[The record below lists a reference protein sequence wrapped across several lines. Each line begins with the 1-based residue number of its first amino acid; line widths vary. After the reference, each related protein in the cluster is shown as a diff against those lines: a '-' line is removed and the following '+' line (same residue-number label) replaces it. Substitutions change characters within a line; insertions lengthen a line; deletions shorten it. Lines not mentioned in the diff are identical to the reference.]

1 MKYGKRMIAILLAA
15 VLTVGTLPQAAL
27 AEEPTETTAVCTEP
41 VETVQIP
48 ETTAETAAPETT
60 GSTEESVPETRPETA
75 PAATEE
81 SVPEPTGETAAET
94 MGETVP
100 ETTGETV
107 PETTAE
113 TEPEALLY
121 GLAGLPEDY
130 VLSEEELADKADM
143 ISHQVA
149 QQTAALTEGE
159 QYEKNTIL
167 VWAETEEIAQVYAEA
182 FSAELLSWQDGLAAL
197 KLNGVS
203 VVEALIAA
211 QESDRLPAAYPNH
224 IAVLPPDEAEGT
236 EDSGIALFS
245 DDIPQTQTW
254 RSWLDNT
261 ADPDTLLKNPASGSY
276 QYMHDTV
283 DSYAAWGV
291 TTGKGVTVAILD
303 SGVMANHEDLPNV
316 TRIEVLYEDKRLG
329 LIGLGLDDA
338 IGHGTHVAGII
349 GAAMGNGKGG
359 AGIAPGVKLLSLRI
373 TNDKG
378 SSTDAKL
385 ICGLQAAVKAGAQ
398 IVNISLGGP
407 AYSAV
412 FQKAINE
419 ATEAGVTVV
428 AAMGNDGTNCLNY
441 PAGYD
446 NVIGVVSVDRTNNR
460 ASGSSYGTWG
470 DVAAPGADIWS
481 TYYNGSYWPKS
492 GTSMASPV
500 VAGVAALYKSVHPDA
515 TPAQITARL
524 KATAAKG
531 DSDLGAGIVNAAA
544 ALSEKPGIPT
554 VEIRSGETGKVLSH
568 SDGGTLSAP
577 WDGQL
582 CLTGTGRFLLYTLD
596 GKTPGIRE
604 GQIVCGQR
612 YNGPISLAPYTGQT
626 LTVKAMA
633 VGDGGL
639 AGTVLTCRIQVKKGT
654 EIGSVTVSGPREL
667 LAGKTGEFQANV
679 TGVNPEAPVEQ
690 AVTWQISNRSENM
703 AKASVNASTG
713 RLTTPKLSAGD
724 EGWVEVTAESKVG
737 QVSSEPF
744 RVTVKAL
751 NPVAKISLSET
762 KVSCY
767 TGNTAALTVTM
778 LDSKGNPVSPEVLWS
793 SSKPQ
798 VATVENGV
806 VTALVKGTAV
816 ITCKALDGSGK
827 TAKCTVTVTQGV
839 ESLTI
844 TGPASV
850 APGGSAA
857 FRAQVS
863 PRGAVNRLTW
873 SVVEGPAGTRI
884 TNGRLYIPA
893 NAPTGE
899 PITISARPPEGG
911 GTGAEYTLR
920 VAPKCASVHTYLA
933 GESGY
938 VPVTEGYDWAGNLT
952 GLTLYSVT
960 PARYSSRKDSA
971 PLGATPMD
979 AKGNYVDNESCIRWS
994 SSNPSVA
1001 SVTANGFVQAHK
1013 AGTAKITA
1021 AAQDGSNKKRIIT
1034 VKVENP
1040 VSKIALS
1047 TSAPR
1052 GRMLIT
1058 PLLAAGKSV
1067 SHKVTFAETYGK
1079 PTNQKI
1085 TWSWELWA
1093 RKGSERWNLT
1103 EDFSRYIGLT
1113 TSGRLSIRA
1122 NASSLIRDYIEAGKN
1137 LELTV
1142 IAQSQES
1149 GKAQDSITYLLVPP
1163 ATKLYVAAN
1172 RKTVGIEPG
1181 GTRETVFYSDQFA
1194 RSMGSYSAS
1203 NFVYTS
1209 SNPKVASV
1217 PAAVTMGKVTRYT
1230 GYSYGNDGWFSLQIH
1245 STQTGTAK
1253 ITIRTTDGTN
1263 RSCTITVRSTPKK
1276 EPS

>member
-1 MKYGKRMIAILLAA
+1 MKYGKRIIAILLAA
-15 VLTVGTLPQAAL
+15 VLTMGTLPQAAL

-41 VETVQIP
+41 VETTQIP
-48 ETTAETAAPETT
+48 ETTAETAAPETTT

-81 SVPEPTGETAAET
+81 SVPDPTGQTTA
-94 MGETVP
+94 

-113 TEPEALLY
+113 TEPEALPY
-121 GLAGLPEDY
+121 GLPGLPEDY
-130 VLSEEELADKADM
+130 VLSEEALADKADM

-149 QQTAALTEGE
+149 QQTASLTEGT
-159 QYEKNTIL
+159 QYESGVLL
-167 VWAETEEIAQVYAEA
+167 VWADTEETAQAYAQA
-182 FSAELLSWQDGLAAL
+182 FSAELVCRQDGLATL
-197 KLNGVS
+197 RLNGIS
-203 VVEALIAA
+203 VVEALTAA

-224 IAVLPPDEAEGT
+224 IAVLPPDEGEWEENPGF
-236 EDSGIALFS
+236 ALFS
-245 DDIPQTQTW
+245 EDIPQTQTW

-261 ADPDTLLKNPASGSY
+261 ENPDPYLTDPTSYRY

-291 TTGKGVTVAILD
+291 TTGKGVTVAVID
-303 SGVMANHEDLPNV
+303 TGVKANHEDLPNLRRVEV
-316 TRIEVLYEDKRLG
+316 TNGNES
-329 LIGLGLDDA
+329 LGLDDA
-338 IGHGTHVAGII
+338 TGHGTHVAGII

-359 AGIAPGVKLLSLRI
+359 AGIAPGAAILSLRVVNAAGYI
-373 TNDKG
+373 YD
-378 SSTDAKL
+378 SAL
-385 ICGLQAAVKAGAQ
+385 IAALRTAVKNGAQ
-398 IVNISLGGP
+398 IVNISIGGT
-407 AYSAV
+407 AYNAV
-412 FQKAINE
+412 FQKVINE
-419 ATEAGVTVV
+419 AAEAGVTVV

-470 DVAAPGADIWS
+470 DVAAPGAAVWS
-481 TYYNGSYWPKS
+481 TTYNGSYSPKS

-524 KATAAKG
+524 KATATRG
-531 DSDLGAGIVNAAA
+531 GSDLGAGIVNAAA

-554 VEIRSGETGKVLSH
+554 AEIRSGETGEVLSR

-577 WDGQL
+577 WDSRL

-612 YNGPISLAPYTGQT
+612 YNGPISLADYAGQT

-639 AGTVLTCRIQVKKGT
+639 AGSILTCRIQVKKGT
-654 EIGSVTVSGPREL
+654 EIGSVAVSGPREL
-667 LAGKTGEFQANV
+667 LAGKTGEFQAKV

-690 AVTWQISNRSENM
+690 TVTWRISGRSDNM
-703 AKASVNASTG
+703 ARAAIGASTG
-713 RLTTPKLSAGD
+713 KLTTPRLSAGD
-724 EGWVEVTAESKVG
+724 EGWVEVTAASKTG

-744 RVTVKAL
+744 RVTVKTL
-751 NPVAKISLSET
+751 NPVAKISLSAARI
-762 KVSCY
+762 SCY
-767 TGNTAALTVTM
+767 TGNTATLTVTM

-806 VTALVKGTAV
+806 VTALAKGSTT

-827 TAKCTVTVTQGV
+827 TAKCTVTVAQAV

-844 TGPASV
+844 TGPASL
-850 APGGSAA
+850 APGASFTFKAQAA
-857 FRAQVS
+857 
-863 PRGAVNRLTW
+863 PKGAVSRFTW
-873 SVVEGPAGTRI
+873 SVLEGPEGTRI
-884 TNGRLYIPA
+884 TNGRLYVPKD
-893 NAPTGE
+893 APIGDT
-899 PITISARPPEGG
+899 ITISAQPPEGS
-911 GTGAEYTLR
+911 GTGTEYTLT

-938 VPVTEGYDWAGNLT
+938 VPVTEGYDRAGNLT
-952 GLTLYSVT
+952 GLTLYSVQ
-960 PARYSSRKDSA
+960 PGEYSKRKDSA

-994 SSNPSVA
+994 SSNPGIV
-1001 SVTANGFVQAHK
+1001 SVTDDGFVQAHK
-1013 AGTAKITA
+1013 AGTAKITVSA
-1021 AAQDGSNKKRIIT
+1021 LDGSGKKQTVT

-1040 VSKIALS
+1040 VSTIALFS
-1047 TSAPR
+1047 SAPQ
-1052 GRMLIT
+1052 GRMLISE

-1067 SHKVTFAETYGK
+1067 SHKVTFAETYGR

-1085 TWSWELWA
+1085 TWSWTLKDSNGWD
-1093 RKGSERWNLT
+1093 RT
-1103 EDFSRYIGLT
+1103 EDFARYIGLT
-1113 TSGRLSIRA
+1113 SGGRLSIRSSAQSILSDDRDA
-1122 NASSLIRDYIEAGKN
+1122 NTTLK
-1137 LELTV
+1137 LTV
-1142 IAQSQES
+1142 IAQSQDFS
-1149 GKAQDSITYLLVPP
+1149 GAYDTVTYLLVPP
-1163 ATKLYVAAN
+1163 ATKLYVAAD
-1172 RKTVGIEPG
+1172 RKAVGIEPG
-1181 GTRETVFYSDQFA
+1181 GTREMVFYSDQFA
-1194 RSMGSYSAS
+1194 RSMGSYSVS

-1217 PAAVTMGKVTRYT
+1217 VGSASGSSSGK
-1230 GYSYGNDGWFSLQIH
+1230 DGWFTLKLS
-1245 STQTGTAK
+1245 STQTGTAR

-1263 RSCTITVRSTPKK
+1263 RSCTITVRSMPKK
-1276 EPS
+1276 EQS

>member
-1 MKYGKRMIAILLAA
+1 MKYGKRIIAILLAA
-15 VLTVGTLPQAAL
+15 MLTMGTLPQTVL

-48 ETTAETAAPETT
+48 EATEETPPESTGAPEP
-60 GSTEESVPETRPETA
+60 TEASHPETA

-81 SVPEPTGETAAET
+81 SVPEPTGET
-94 MGETVP
+94 
-100 ETTGETV
+100 V

-113 TEPEALLY
+113 TEPEALPY
-121 GLAGLPEDY
+121 GLPGLPEDY
-130 VLSEEELADKADM
+130 ILSEEELADKADM

-182 FSAELLSWQDGLAAL
+182 FSAELLSWQDGLATL

-203 VVEALIAA
+203 VVEALTAA

-261 ADPDTLLKNPASGSY
+261 ADPDTLLQNPASGSY

-283 DSYAAWGV
+283 DSYAAWGI

-316 TRIEVLYEDKRLG
+316 TRIEVFYKNDP
-329 LIGLGLDDA
+329 LGLDDA

-349 GAAMGNGKGG
+349 SAAMGNGKGG

-419 ATEAGVTVV
+419 AAEAGVTVV

-524 KATAAKG
+524 KATATKG

-554 VEIRSGETGKVLSH
+554 AEIRSGETGEVLSQ
-568 SDGGTLSAP
+568 STGGTLSAP

-582 CLTGTGRFLLYTLD
+582 CLTGSEENAFLLYTLD
-596 GKTPGIRE
+596 GKTPGVRE
-604 GQIVCGQR
+604 GQVISGQR
-612 YNGPISLAPYTGQT
+612 YNGPISLAPYAGQT
-626 LTVKAMA
+626 LTVKAME
-633 VGDGGL
+633 VGSLGM
-639 AGTVLTCRIQVKKGT
+639 AGSVLTCRIQVEKGT
-654 EIGSVTVSGPREL
+654 QIGSVTVSGPREL

-690 AVTWQISNRSENM
+690 AVTWRISDRSDNM
-703 AKASVNASTG
+703 TKASLNASTG

-724 EGWVEVTAESKVG
+724 EGWVEVTAVSKTG
-737 QVSSEPF
+737 QISSEPF

-767 TGNTAALTVTM
+767 TGNTVNLTATM
-778 LDSKGNPVSPEVLWS
+778 LDSKGAPVTPEVLWS
-793 SSKPQ
+793 SGKPQ
-798 VATVENGV
+798 VATVEDGV

-827 TAKCTVTVTQGV
+827 TAKCTVTVAQGV

-863 PRGAVNRLTW
+863 PRGR
-873 SVVEGPAGTRI
+873 
-884 TNGRLYIPA
+884 
-893 NAPTGE
+893 
-899 PITISARPPEGG
+899 
-911 GTGAEYTLR
+911 
-920 VAPKCASVHTYLA
+920 
-933 GESGY
+933 
-938 VPVTEGYDWAGNLT
+938 
-952 GLTLYSVT
+952 
-960 PARYSSRKDSA
+960 
-971 PLGATPMD
+971 
-979 AKGNYVDNESCIRWS
+979 
-994 SSNPSVA
+994 
-1001 SVTANGFVQAHK
+1001 
-1013 AGTAKITA
+1013 
-1021 AAQDGSNKKRIIT
+1021 
-1034 VKVENP
+1034 
-1040 VSKIALS
+1040 
-1047 TSAPR
+1047 
-1052 GRMLIT
+1052 
-1058 PLLAAGKSV
+1058 
-1067 SHKVTFAETYGK
+1067 
-1079 PTNQKI
+1079 
-1085 TWSWELWA
+1085 
-1093 RKGSERWNLT
+1093 
-1103 EDFSRYIGLT
+1103 
-1113 TSGRLSIRA
+1113 
-1122 NASSLIRDYIEAGKN
+1122 
-1137 LELTV
+1137 
-1142 IAQSQES
+1142 
-1149 GKAQDSITYLLVPP
+1149 
-1163 ATKLYVAAN
+1163 
-1172 RKTVGIEPG
+1172 
-1181 GTRETVFYSDQFA
+1181 
-1194 RSMGSYSAS
+1194 
-1203 NFVYTS
+1203 
-1209 SNPKVASV
+1209 
-1217 PAAVTMGKVTRYT
+1217 
-1230 GYSYGNDGWFSLQIH
+1230 
-1245 STQTGTAK
+1245 
-1253 ITIRTTDGTN
+1253 
-1263 RSCTITVRSTPKK
+1263 
-1276 EPS
+1276 

>member
-1 MKYGKRMIAILLAA
+1 MKYGKRIIAILLAA
-15 VLTVGTLPQAAL
+15 VLAMGTLPQAAL
-27 AEEPTETTAVCTEP
+27 AEEPTETTAACTEP

-60 GSTEESVPETRPETA
+60 EPAEESVPETTTETA
-75 PAATEE
+75 PAVTEE
-81 SVPEPTGETAAET
+81 SVPEPTGETIA
-94 MGETVP
+94 

-113 TEPEALLY
+113 TEPEALPYDLP
-121 GLAGLPEDY
+121 GLPEDY

-149 QQTAALTEGE
+149 QQTASLTEGT
-159 QYEKNTIL
+159 QYESGVLL
-167 VWAETEEIAQVYAEA
+167 VWADTEETAQAYAQA
-182 FSAELLSWQDGLAAL
+182 FSAELVCRQDGLATL
-197 KLNGVS
+197 RLNGVS
-203 VVEALIAA
+203 VVEALTAA

-224 IAVLPPDEAEGT
+224 IALLPPDEGEWEENPGL
-236 EDSGIALFS
+236 ALFS
-245 DDIPQTQTW
+245 EDIPQPQTW

-261 ADPDTLLKNPASGSY
+261 ENPDPYLTDPTSYRY

-291 TTGKGVTVAILD
+291 TTGKGVTVAVID
-303 SGVMANHEDLPNV
+303 TGVKANHEDLPNLRRVEV
-316 TRIEVLYEDKRLG
+316 TNGKEPLG
-329 LIGLGLDDA
+329 LEDA
-338 IGHGTHVAGII
+338 TGHGTHVAGII

-359 AGIAPGVKLLSLRI
+359 AGIAPGAAILSLRVVNAAGYI
-373 TNDKG
+373 YD
-378 SSTDAKL
+378 SAL
-385 ICGLQAAVKAGAQ
+385 IAALRTAVKNGAQ
-398 IVNISLGGP
+398 IVNISIGGT
-407 AYSAV
+407 AYNAV
-412 FQKAINE
+412 FQKVINE
-419 ATEAGVTVV
+419 AAEAGVTVV

-470 DVAAPGADIWS
+470 DVAAPGAAVWS
-481 TYYNGSYWPKS
+481 TTYNGSYGPKS

-500 VAGVAALYKSVHPDA
+500 VAGVAALYKSVHSDA

-524 KATAAKG
+524 KATATKG
-531 DSDLGAGIVNAAA
+531 GSDLGAGIVNAAA

-554 VEIRSGETGKVLSH
+554 AEIRSGETGEVLSR

-612 YNGPISLAPYTGQT
+612 YNGPISMADYAGQT

-639 AGTVLTCRIQVKKGT
+639 AGSVLTCRIQVKKGT
-654 EIGSVTVSGPREL
+654 EIGSVAVSGPREL
-667 LAGKTGEFQANV
+667 LAGKTGEFQAKV

-690 AVTWQISNRSENM
+690 TVTWRISDRSDNM
-703 AKASVNASTG
+703 ARAAIGASTG
-713 RLTTPKLSAGD
+713 KLTTPRLSAGD
-724 EGWVEVTAESKVG
+724 EGWVEVRAASKTG

-751 NPVAKISLSET
+751 NPVARISLSAARI
-762 KVSCY
+762 SCY
-767 TGNTAALTVTM
+767 TGNTATLTVTM

-798 VATVENGV
+798 VATVEDGV
-806 VTALVKGTAV
+806 VTALTKGSTT

-827 TAKCTVTVTQGV
+827 TAKCTVTVAQAV

-844 TGPASV
+844 TGPASL
-850 APGGSAA
+850 APGASFTFKAQAA
-857 FRAQVS
+857 
-863 PRGAVNRLTW
+863 PKGAVSRFTW
-873 SVVEGPAGTRI
+873 SVLEGPEGTRI
-884 TNGRLYIPA
+884 TNGRLSVPKD
-893 NAPTGE
+893 APIGAT
-899 PITISARPPEGG
+899 ITISAQPPEGG
-911 GTGAEYTLR
+911 GVGAEYTLT
-920 VAPKCASVHTYLA
+920 VAPKCASVHISIPWDSDNPYAPLS
-933 GESGY
+933 ES
-938 VPVTEGYDWAGNLT
+938 YDRAGNLT
-952 GLTLYSVT
+952 GLTLYSVQ
-960 PARYSSRKDSA
+960 PGEYSKRKDCVSLVA
-971 PLGATPMD
+971 DPMD
-979 AKGNYVDNESCIRWS
+979 ARGRYLDNAGCLRWS
-994 SSNPSVA
+994 SSNPSIV
-1001 SVTANGFVQAHK
+1001 SVTDDGFVQAHK
-1013 AGTAKITA
+1013 AGTAKITVSA
-1021 AAQDGSNKKRIIT
+1021 LDGSGEKQTVT

-1040 VSKIALS
+1040 VSTIALFS
-1047 TSAPR
+1047 SAPQ
-1052 GRMLIT
+1052 GRMLISE

-1067 SHKVTFAETYGK
+1067 SHKVTFAQTYGR

-1085 TWSWELWA
+1085 TWSWTLKDSNGWD
-1093 RKGSERWNLT
+1093 RT
-1103 EDFSRYIGLT
+1103 EDFARYIGLT
-1113 TSGRLSIRA
+1113 SGGRLSIRSSAQSILADDRDA
-1122 NASSLIRDYIEAGKN
+1122 NTTLY
-1137 LELTV
+1137 LTV

-1149 GKAQDSITYLLVPP
+1149 GEAQDSITYRLVPP
-1163 ATKLYVAAN
+1163 ATKLYVAAD

-1181 GTRETVFYSDQFA
+1181 GTREMVFYSDQFA
-1194 RSMGSYSAS
+1194 RSMGSYSVS

-1217 PAAVTMGKVTRYT
+1217 VGSASGSSSGK
-1230 GYSYGNDGWFSLQIH
+1230 DGWFTLKLS

-1263 RSCTITVRSTPKK
+1263 RSCTITVRSMPKK
-1276 EPS
+1276 EQS

>member
-1 MKYGKRMIAILLAA
+1 MKYGKRIIAILLAA
-15 VLTVGTLPQAAL
+15 VLTMGTLPQAAL

-41 VETVQIP
+41 VETTQIP
-48 ETTAETAAPETT
+48 ETRAETAAPETT

-81 SVPEPTGETAAET
+81 SVPEPTGETVAET
-94 MGETVP
+94 TEG
-100 ETTGETV
+100 TV

-113 TEPEALLY
+113 TEPEALPY
-121 GLAGLPEDY
+121 GLPGLPEDY

-149 QQTAALTEGE
+149 QQTASLTEGT
-159 QYEKNTIL
+159 QYEKDILL
-167 VWAETEEIAQVYAEA
+167 VWADTEETAQAYAQA
-182 FSAELLSWQDGLAAL
+182 FSAELVCRQDGLATL
-197 KLNGVS
+197 RLNGIS
-203 VVEALIAA
+203 VVEALTAA

-224 IAVLPPDEAEGT
+224 IALLPPDEGEWEENPGL
-236 EDSGIALFS
+236 ALFS
-245 DDIPQTQTW
+245 EDIPQPQTW

-261 ADPDTLLKNPASGSY
+261 ENPDPYLTDPTSYRY

-291 TTGKGVTVAILD
+291 TTGKGVTVAVID
-303 SGVMANHEDLPNV
+303 TGVKANHEDLPNLRRVEV
-316 TRIEVLYEDKRLG
+316 TNGRDSLG
-329 LIGLGLDDA
+329 LEDA
-338 IGHGTHVAGII
+338 TGHGTHVAGII

-359 AGIAPGVKLLSLRI
+359 AGIAPGAAILSLRVVNAAGYI
-373 TNDKG
+373 YD
-378 SSTDAKL
+378 SAL
-385 ICGLQAAVKAGAQ
+385 IAALRTAVKNGAQ
-398 IVNISLGGP
+398 IVNISIGGT
-407 AYSAV
+407 AYNAV
-412 FQKAINE
+412 FQKVINE

-470 DVAAPGADIWS
+470 DVAAPGAAVWS
-481 TYYNGSYWPKS
+481 STNNGSYGPKS

-524 KATAAKG
+524 KATATKG
-531 DSDLGAGIVNAAA
+531 GSDLGAGIVNAAA

-554 VEIRSGETGKVLSH
+554 AEIRSGETGEVLSR

-604 GQIVCGQR
+604 GQIVRGQR
-612 YNGPISLAPYTGQT
+612 YSEPISLADYAGQT

-639 AGTVLTCRIQVKKGT
+639 AGSVLTCRIQVKKGT
-654 EIGSVTVSGPREL
+654 EIGNVAVSGPREL

-690 AVTWQISNRSENM
+690 AVTWRISGRSDNM
-703 AKASVNASTG
+703 ARAAIGASTG
-713 RLTTPKLSAGD
+713 KLTTPRLSAGD
-724 EGWVEVTAESKVG
+724 EGWVEVTAASKTG

-744 RVTVKAL
+744 RVMVKAL
-751 NPVAKISLSET
+751 NPVARISLSAARI
-762 KVSCY
+762 SCY
-767 TGNTAALTVTM
+767 TGNTATLTVTM

-798 VATVENGV
+798 VATVEDGV
-806 VTALVKGTAV
+806 VTALTKGSTS
-816 ITCKALDGSGK
+816 IICKALDGSGK
-827 TAKCTVTVTQGV
+827 TAKCTVTVAQAV

-844 TGPASV
+844 TGPASL
-850 APGGSAA
+850 APGASFTFKAQAA
-857 FRAQVS
+857 
-863 PRGAVNRLTW
+863 PKGAVSRFTW
-873 SVVEGPAGTRI
+873 SVLEGPEGTRI
-884 TNGRLYIPA
+884 TNGRLSVPKDAQIGD
-893 NAPTGE
+893 T
-899 PITISARPPEGG
+899 ITISAQPPEGG
-911 GTGAEYTLR
+911 GAGAEYTLT

-938 VPVTEGYDWAGNLT
+938 VPVTEGYDRAGNLT
-952 GLTLYSVT
+952 GLTLYSVQ
-960 PARYSSRKDSA
+960 PGEYSKRKDCVSLVA
-971 PLGATPMD
+971 DHMD
-979 AKGNYVDNESCIRWS
+979 ARGRYLDNAGCLRWS
-994 SSNPSVA
+994 SSNPSIV
-1001 SVTANGFVQAHK
+1001 SVTDDGFVQAHK
-1013 AGTAKITA
+1013 AGTAKITVSA
-1021 AAQDGSNKKRIIT
+1021 LDGSGKKQTVT

-1040 VSKIALS
+1040 VSTIALFS
-1047 TSAPR
+1047 SAPQ
-1052 GRMLIT
+1052 GRMLISE

-1067 SHKVTFAETYGK
+1067 SHKVTFAQTYGR

-1085 TWSWELWA
+1085 TWSWTLKDSNGWD
-1093 RKGSERWNLT
+1093 RT
-1103 EDFSRYIGLT
+1103 EEFARYIGLT
-1113 TSGRLSIRA
+1113 SGGRLSIRGSAQSILADYRDA
-1122 NASSLIRDYIEAGKN
+1122 NTTLK
-1137 LELTV
+1137 LTV
-1142 IAQSQES
+1142 IAQSQDLS
-1149 GKAQDSITYLLVPP
+1149 RAYDTVTYLLVPA

-1172 RKTVGIEPG
+1172 QKTVGIEPG
-1181 GTRETVFYSDQFA
+1181 GTREMVFYSDQFA
-1194 RSMGSYSAS
+1194 RSMGSYSVS

-1217 PAAVTMGKVTRYT
+1217 VGSASGSSSGK
-1230 GYSYGNDGWFSLQIH
+1230 DGWFTLKLS
-1245 STQTGTAK
+1245 STQTGTAR

-1263 RSCTITVRSTPKK
+1263 RSCTITVRSMPKK
-1276 EPS
+1276 EQS

>member
-1 MKYGKRMIAILLAA
+1 MKYGKRIIAILLAA
-15 VLTVGTLPQAAL
+15 VLTMGTLPQAAL
-27 AEEPTETTAVCTEP
+27 AEEPTETAACTEP
-41 VETVQIP
+41 VETTQIP
-48 ETTAETAAPETT
+48 ETTAETAVPETAEP
-60 GSTEESVPETRPETA
+60 TEESVPETRPETA

-81 SVPEPTGETAAET
+81 SVPDPTGQTTA
-94 MGETVP
+94 

-113 TEPEALLY
+113 TEPEALPY
-121 GLAGLPEDY
+121 GLPGLPEDY
-130 VLSEEELADKADM
+130 VLSEEALADKADM

-149 QQTAALTEGE
+149 QQTASLTEGT
-159 QYEKNTIL
+159 QYESGILL
-167 VWAETEEIAQVYAEA
+167 VWADTEETAQAYAQA
-182 FSAELLSWQDGLAAL
+182 FSAELVCRQDGLATL
-197 KLNGVS
+197 RLNGIS
-203 VVEALIAA
+203 VVEALTAA

-224 IAVLPPDEAEGT
+224 IAVLPPDEGEWEENPGF
-236 EDSGIALFS
+236 ALFS
-245 DDIPQTQTW
+245 EDIPQTQTW

-261 ADPDTLLKNPASGSY
+261 ENPDPYLTDPTSYRY

-291 TTGKGVTVAILD
+291 TTGKGVTVAVID
-303 SGVMANHEDLPNV
+303 TGVKANHEDLPNLRRVEV
-316 TRIEVLYEDKRLG
+316 TNGNES
-329 LIGLGLDDA
+329 LGLDDA
-338 IGHGTHVAGII
+338 TGHGTHVAGII

-359 AGIAPGVKLLSLRI
+359 AGIAPGAAILSLRVVNAAGYI
-373 TNDKG
+373 YD
-378 SSTDAKL
+378 SAL
-385 ICGLQAAVKAGAQ
+385 IAALRTAVKNGAQ
-398 IVNISLGGP
+398 IVNISIGGT
-407 AYSAV
+407 AYNAV
-412 FQKAINE
+412 FQKVINE
-419 ATEAGVTVV
+419 AAEAGVTVV

-470 DVAAPGADIWS
+470 DVAAPGAAVWS
-481 TYYNGSYWPKS
+481 TTYNGSYSPKS

-524 KATAAKG
+524 KATATRG
-531 DSDLGAGIVNAAA
+531 GSDLGAGIVNAAA

-554 VEIRSGETGKVLSH
+554 AEIRSGETGEVLSR

-577 WDGQL
+577 WDSRL

-612 YNGPISLAPYTGQT
+612 YNGPISLADYAGQT

-639 AGTVLTCRIQVKKGT
+639 AGSILTCRIQVKKGT
-654 EIGSVTVSGPREL
+654 EIGSVAVSGPREL
-667 LAGKTGEFQANV
+667 LAGKTGEFQAKV

-690 AVTWQISNRSENM
+690 TVTWRISGRSDNM
-703 AKASVNASTG
+703 ARAAIGASTG
-713 RLTTPKLSAGD
+713 KLTTPRLSAGD
-724 EGWVEVTAESKVG
+724 EGWVEVTAASKTG

-744 RVTVKAL
+744 RVTVKTL
-751 NPVAKISLSET
+751 NPVAKISLSAARI
-762 KVSCY
+762 SCY
-767 TGNTAALTVTM
+767 TGNTATLTVTM

-806 VTALVKGTAV
+806 VTALAKGSTT

-827 TAKCTVTVTQGV
+827 TAKCTVTVAQAV

-844 TGPASV
+844 TGPASL
-850 APGGSAA
+850 APGASFTFKAQAA
-857 FRAQVS
+857 
-863 PRGAVNRLTW
+863 PKGAVSRFTW
-873 SVVEGPAGTRI
+873 SVLEGPEGTRI
-884 TNGRLYIPA
+884 TNGRLYVPKD
-893 NAPTGE
+893 APIGDT
-899 PITISARPPEGG
+899 ITISAQPPEGS
-911 GTGAEYTLR
+911 GTGTEYTLT

-938 VPVTEGYDWAGNLT
+938 VPVTEGYDRAGNLT
-952 GLTLYSVT
+952 GLTLYSVQ
-960 PARYSSRKDSA
+960 PGEYSKRKDSA

-994 SSNPSVA
+994 SSNPGIV
-1001 SVTANGFVQAHK
+1001 SVTDDGFVQAHK
-1013 AGTAKITA
+1013 AGTAKITVSA
-1021 AAQDGSNKKRIIT
+1021 LDGSGKKQTVT

-1040 VSKIALS
+1040 VSTIALFS
-1047 TSAPR
+1047 SAPQ
-1052 GRMLIT
+1052 GRMLISE

-1067 SHKVTFAETYGK
+1067 SHKVTFAETYGR

-1085 TWSWELWA
+1085 TWSWTLKDSNGWD
-1093 RKGSERWNLT
+1093 RT
-1103 EDFSRYIGLT
+1103 EDFARYIGLT
-1113 TSGRLSIRA
+1113 SGGRLSIRSSAQSILSDDRDA
-1122 NASSLIRDYIEAGKN
+1122 NTTLK
-1137 LELTV
+1137 LTV
-1142 IAQSQES
+1142 IAQSQDFS
-1149 GKAQDSITYLLVPP
+1149 GAYDTVTYLLVPP
-1163 ATKLYVAAN
+1163 ATKLYVAAD
-1172 RKTVGIEPG
+1172 RKAVGIEPG
-1181 GTRETVFYSDQFA
+1181 GTREMVFYSDQFA
-1194 RSMGSYSAS
+1194 RSMGSYSVS

-1217 PAAVTMGKVTRYT
+1217 VGSASGSSSGK
-1230 GYSYGNDGWFSLQIH
+1230 DGWFTLKLS
-1245 STQTGTAK
+1245 STQTGTAR

-1263 RSCTITVRSTPKK
+1263 RSCTITVRSMPKK
-1276 EPS
+1276 EQS

>member
-1 MKYGKRMIAILLAA
+1 MKYGKRIIAILLAA
-15 VLTVGTLPQAAL
+15 VLAMGTLPQAAL

-60 GSTEESVPETRPETA
+60 GPTEESVPETTTETA

-81 SVPEPTGETAAET
+81 SVPDPTGETTA
-94 MGETVP
+94 

-113 TEPEALLY
+113 TEPEALPYDLP
-121 GLAGLPEDY
+121 GLPEDY
-130 VLSEEELADKADM
+130 VLSEEALADKADM

-149 QQTAALTEGE
+149 QQTASLTEGT
-159 QYEKNTIL
+159 QYESGILL
-167 VWAETEEIAQVYAEA
+167 VWTDTEETAQAYAQA
-182 FSAELLSWQDGLAAL
+182 FSAELVCRQDGLATL
-197 KLNGVS
+197 RLEGIS
-203 VVEALIAA
+203 VVEALTAA

-224 IAVLPPDEAEGT
+224 IAVLPPDEAEGA
-236 EDSGIALFS
+236 EAPGLALFS
-245 DDIPQTQTW
+245 EDIPQPQTW

-261 ADPDTLLKNPASGSY
+261 ENPDPYLTDPTSYRY

-291 TTGKGVTVAILD
+291 TTGKGVTVAVID
-303 SGVMANHEDLPNV
+303 TGVKANHEDLPNLRRVEV
-316 TRIEVLYEDKRLG
+316 TNGKDS
-329 LIGLGLDDA
+329 LGLDDA
-338 IGHGTHVAGII
+338 TGHGTHVAGII

-359 AGIAPGVKLLSLRI
+359 AGIAPGAAILSLRVVNAAGYI
-373 TNDKG
+373 YD
-378 SSTDAKL
+378 SAL
-385 ICGLQAAVKAGAQ
+385 IAALRTAVKNGAQ
-398 IVNISLGGP
+398 IVNISIGGT
-407 AYSAV
+407 AYNAV

-419 ATEAGVTVV
+419 AAEAGVTVV

-470 DVAAPGADIWS
+470 DVAAPGAAVWS
-481 TYYNGSYWPKS
+481 TTYNGSYGPKS

-500 VAGVAALYKSVHPDA
+500 VAGVAALYKSVHSDA

-524 KATAAKG
+524 KATATRG
-531 DSDLGAGIVNAAA
+531 GSDLGAGIVNAAA
-544 ALSEKPGIPT
+544 ALSEKPGIPAA
-554 VEIRSGETGKVLSH
+554 EIRSGETGEVLSR

-612 YNGPISLAPYTGQT
+612 YIQPISLADYAGQT

-633 VGDGGL
+633 VSDGGL
-639 AGTVLTCRIQVKKGT
+639 AGSVLTCRIQAKKGT
-654 EIGSVTVSGPREL
+654 EIGSVAVSGPREL

-679 TGVNPEAPVEQ
+679 IGVNPEAPVEQ
-690 AVTWQISNRSENM
+690 TVTWRISDRSDNM
-703 AKASVNASTG
+703 ARAAIGASTG
-713 RLTTPKLSAGD
+713 KLTTPRLSAGD
-724 EGWVEVTAESKVG
+724 EGWVEVTAVSKTG

-751 NPVAKISLSET
+751 NPVARISLSAARI
-762 KVSCY
+762 SCY
-767 TGNTAALTVTM
+767 TGNTATLTVTM

-798 VATVENGV
+798 VATVEDGV
-806 VTALVKGTAV
+806 VTALTKGSAT

-827 TAKCTVTVTQGV
+827 TAKCTVTVAQAV

-844 TGPASV
+844 TGPASL
-850 APGGSAA
+850 APGASFTFKAQAA
-857 FRAQVS
+857 
-863 PRGAVNRLTW
+863 PKGAASRFTW
-873 SVVEGPAGTRI
+873 SVLEGPEGTRI
-884 TNGRLYIPA
+884 TNGRLSVPKDA
-893 NAPTGE
+893 QTGDT
-899 PITISARPPEGG
+899 ITISAQPPEGG
-911 GTGAEYTLR
+911 GTGAEYTLT
-920 VAPKCASVHTYLA
+920 VAPKCASVHISIPWDSDNPYAPLS
-933 GESGY
+933 ES
-938 VPVTEGYDWAGNLT
+938 YDRAGNLT
-952 GLTLYSVT
+952 GLTLYSVQ
-960 PARYSSRKDSA
+960 PGEYSKRKDCVSLVA
-971 PLGATPMD
+971 DPMD
-979 AKGNYVDNESCIRWS
+979 ARGRYLDNAGCLRWS
-994 SSNPSVA
+994 SSNPSIV
-1001 SVTANGFVQAHK
+1001 SVTDDGFVQAHK
-1013 AGTAKITA
+1013 AGTAKITVSA
-1021 AAQDGSNKKRIIT
+1021 LDGSGKKQTVT

-1040 VSKIALS
+1040 VSTIALFS
-1047 TSAPR
+1047 SAPQ
-1052 GRMLIT
+1052 GRMLISE

-1067 SHKVTFAETYGK
+1067 SHKVTFAETYGR

-1085 TWSWELWA
+1085 TWSWTLKDSNGWD
-1093 RKGSERWNLT
+1093 RT
-1103 EDFSRYIGLT
+1103 EDFARYIGLT
-1113 TSGRLSIRA
+1113 SGGQLSIRSSAQSILADDRDA
-1122 NASSLIRDYIEAGKN
+1122 NTTLY
-1137 LELTV
+1137 LTV

-1149 GKAQDSITYLLVPP
+1149 GEAQDSITYRLVPP
-1163 ATKLYVAAN
+1163 ATKLYVAAD

-1181 GTRETVFYSDQFA
+1181 GTREMVFYSDQFA
-1194 RSMGSYSAS
+1194 RSMGSYSVS

-1217 PAAVTMGKVTRYT
+1217 VGSASGSSSGK
-1230 GYSYGNDGWFSLQIH
+1230 DGWFTLKLS
-1245 STQTGTAK
+1245 STQTGTAR

-1263 RSCTITVRSTPKK
+1263 RSCTITVRSMPKK
-1276 EPS
+1276 EQS

>member
-1 MKYGKRMIAILLAA
+1 MKYGKRIIAILLAA
-15 VLTVGTLPQAAL
+15 VLTMGTLPQAAL

-41 VETVQIP
+41 VETTQIP

-60 GSTEESVPETRPETA
+60 GSTEESVPETA

-81 SVPEPTGETAAET
+81 SVPEPTGETIA
-94 MGETVP
+94 

-113 TEPEALLY
+113 TEPEALPYDLP
-121 GLAGLPEDY
+121 GLPEDY
-130 VLSEEELADKADM
+130 ILSDEELADKADM

-149 QQTAALTEGE
+149 QQTASLTEGT
-159 QYEKNTIL
+159 QYEPGILL
-167 VWAETEEIAQVYAEA
+167 VWADTEETAQAYAQA
-182 FSAELLSWQDGLAAL
+182 FSAELVCRQDGLATL
-197 KLNGVS
+197 RLNGVS
-203 VVEALIAA
+203 VVEALTAA

-224 IAVLPPDEAEGT
+224 IAVLPPDEGEWE
-236 EDSGIALFS
+236 EDSGLALFS
-245 DDIPQTQTW
+245 DDIPQPQTW

-261 ADPDTLLKNPASGSY
+261 ENPDPYLTDPTSYRY

-291 TTGKGVTVAILD
+291 TTGKGVTVAVID
-303 SGVMANHEDLPNV
+303 TGVKANHEDLPNLRRVEV
-316 TRIEVLYEDKRLG
+316 TNGKEP
-329 LIGLGLDDA
+329 LGLDDA
-338 IGHGTHVAGII
+338 TGHGTHVAGII

-359 AGIAPGVKLLSLRI
+359 AGIAPGATILSLRVVNAAGYI
-373 TNDKG
+373 YD
-378 SSTDAKL
+378 SAL
-385 ICGLQAAVKAGAQ
+385 IAALRTAVKNGAQ
-398 IVNISLGGP
+398 IVNISIGGT
-407 AYSAV
+407 AYNAV
-412 FQKAINE
+412 FQKVINE
-419 ATEAGVTVV
+419 AAEAGVTVV

-470 DVAAPGADIWS
+470 DVAAPGAAVWS
-481 TYYNGSYWPKS
+481 TTYNGSYGPKS

-524 KATAAKG
+524 KATATRG
-531 DSDLGAGIVNAAA
+531 GSDLGAGIVNAAA

-554 VEIRSGETGKVLSH
+554 AEIRSGETGEVLSR

-612 YNGPISLAPYTGQT
+612 YNGPISLADYAGQT

-639 AGTVLTCRIQVKKGT
+639 AGSVLTCRIQVKKGT

-690 AVTWQISNRSENM
+690 TVTWRISDRSDNM
-703 AKASVNASTG
+703 ARAAIGASTG
-713 RLTTPKLSAGD
+713 KLTTPRLSAGD
-724 EGWVEVTAESKVG
+724 EGWVEVTAASKTG

-751 NPVAKISLSET
+751 NPVAKIALST
-762 KVSCY
+762 RKISCY
-767 TGNTAALTVTM
+767 TGNTATLTVTM

-798 VATVENGV
+798 VATVEDGV
-806 VTALVKGTAV
+806 VTALTKGSTT

-827 TAKCTVTVTQGV
+827 TAKCTVTVAQAV

-844 TGPASV
+844 TGPASL
-850 APGGSAA
+850 APGASFTFKAQAA
-857 FRAQVS
+857 
-863 PRGAVNRLTW
+863 PKGAVSRFTW
-873 SVVEGPAGTRI
+873 SVLEGPEGTRI
-884 TNGRLYIPA
+884 TNGRLSVPKD
-893 NAPTGE
+893 APIGDT
-899 PITISARPPEGG
+899 ITISAQPPEGG
-911 GTGAEYTLR
+911 GAGAEYTLT
-920 VAPKCASVHTYLA
+920 VAPKCASVHISIPWDSDNPYAPLS
-933 GESGY
+933 ES
-938 VPVTEGYDWAGNLT
+938 YDRAGNLT
-952 GLTLYSVT
+952 GLTLYSVQ
-960 PARYSSRKDSA
+960 PGEYSKRKDCVSLVA
-971 PLGATPMD
+971 DPMD
-979 AKGNYVDNESCIRWS
+979 ARGRYLDNAGCLRWS
-994 SSNPSVA
+994 SSNPSIV
-1001 SVTANGFVQAHK
+1001 SVTDDGFVQAHK
-1013 AGTAKITA
+1013 AGTAKITVS
-1021 AAQDGSNKKRIIT
+1021 AQDGSGKKQTVT

-1040 VSKIALS
+1040 VSTIALFS
-1047 TSAPR
+1047 SAPQ
-1052 GRMLIT
+1052 GRMLISE

-1067 SHKVTFAETYGK
+1067 SHKVTFAETYGR

-1085 TWSWELWA
+1085 TWSWTLKDSNGWD
-1093 RKGSERWNLT
+1093 RT
-1103 EDFSRYIGLT
+1103 EDFARYIGLT
-1113 TSGRLSIRA
+1113 SGGRLSIRSSAQSILADDRDA
-1122 NASSLIRDYIEAGKN
+1122 NTTLY
-1137 LELTV
+1137 LTV

-1149 GKAQDSITYLLVPP
+1149 GEAQDSITYRLVPP
-1163 ATKLYVAAN
+1163 ATKLYVAAD

-1181 GTRETVFYSDQFA
+1181 GTREMVFYSDQFA
-1194 RSMGSYSAS
+1194 RSMGSYSVS

-1217 PAAVTMGKVTRYT
+1217 VGSASGSSSGK
-1230 GYSYGNDGWFSLQIH
+1230 DGWFTLKLS
-1245 STQTGTAK
+1245 STQTGTAR

-1263 RSCTITVRSTPKK
+1263 RSCTITVRSMPKK
-1276 EPS
+1276 EQS

>member
-1 MKYGKRMIAILLAA
+1 MKYGKRIIAILLAA
-15 VLTVGTLPQAAL
+15 VLTMGTLPQAAL

-41 VETVQIP
+41 VETAQIP

-60 GSTEESVPETRPETA
+60 EPAEESVPETAPETA

-81 SVPEPTGETAAET
+81 SVPEPTGETIA
-94 MGETVP
+94 

-113 TEPEALLY
+113 TEPEALPYDLP
-121 GLAGLPEDY
+121 GLPEDY

-149 QQTAALTEGE
+149 QQTASLTEGT
-159 QYEKNTIL
+159 QYESGVLL
-167 VWAETEEIAQVYAEA
+167 VWADTEETAQAYAQA
-182 FSAELLSWQDGLAAL
+182 FSAELVCRQDGLATL
-197 KLNGVS
+197 RLNGVS
-203 VVEALIAA
+203 VVEALTAA

-224 IAVLPPDEAEGT
+224 IAVLPPDEGGWEENPGL
-236 EDSGIALFS
+236 ALFS
-245 DDIPQTQTW
+245 EDIPQPQTW

-261 ADPDTLLKNPASGSY
+261 ENPDPYLMDPTSYRY

-291 TTGKGVTVAILD
+291 TTGKGVTVAVID
-303 SGVMANHEDLPNV
+303 TGVKANHEDLPNLRRVEV
-316 TRIEVLYEDKRLG
+316 TNGKEPLG
-329 LIGLGLDDA
+329 LEDA
-338 IGHGTHVAGII
+338 TGHGTHVAGII

-359 AGIAPGVKLLSLRI
+359 AGIAPGAAILSLRVVNAAGYI
-373 TNDKG
+373 YD
-378 SSTDAKL
+378 SAL
-385 ICGLQAAVKAGAQ
+385 IAALRTAVKNGAQ
-398 IVNISLGGP
+398 IVNISIGGT
-407 AYSAV
+407 AYNAV
-412 FQKAINE
+412 FQKVINE

-470 DVAAPGADIWS
+470 DVAAPGAAVWS
-481 TYYNGSYWPKS
+481 TTYNGSYSPKS

-524 KATAAKG
+524 KATATRG
-531 DSDLGAGIVNAAA
+531 GSDLGAGIVNAAA

-554 VEIRSGETGKVLSH
+554 AEIRSGATGEVLSR

-604 GQIVCGQR
+604 GQIVRGQR
-612 YNGPISLAPYTGQT
+612 YNGPISLADYAGQT

-639 AGTVLTCRIQVKKGT
+639 AGSVLTCRIQVKKGT

-667 LAGKTGEFQANV
+667 LAGKTGEFQAKV

-690 AVTWQISNRSENM
+690 TVTWRISDRSDNM
-703 AKASVNASTG
+703 ARAAIGASTG
-713 RLTTPKLSAGD
+713 KLTTPRLSAGD
-724 EGWVEVTAESKVG
+724 EGWVEVTAASKAG

-751 NPVAKISLSET
+751 NPVAKISLSAARI
-762 KVSCY
+762 SCY
-767 TGNTAALTVTM
+767 TGNTATLTVTM

-798 VATVENGV
+798 VATVEDGV
-806 VTALVKGTAV
+806 VTALTKGSTT

-827 TAKCTVTVTQGV
+827 TAKCTVTVAQAV

-844 TGPASV
+844 TGPVSL
-850 APGGSAA
+850 APGASFTFKAQAA
-857 FRAQVS
+857 
-863 PRGAVNRLTW
+863 PKGAVSRFTW
-873 SVVEGPAGTRI
+873 SVLEGPEGTRI
-884 TNGRLYIPA
+884 TNGRLSVPKD
-893 NAPTGE
+893 APIGDT
-899 PITISARPPEGG
+899 ITISAQPPEGG
-911 GTGAEYTLR
+911 GAGAEYTLT
-920 VAPKCASVHTYLA
+920 VAPKCASVHISIPWDSDNPYAPLS
-933 GESGY
+933 ES
-938 VPVTEGYDWAGNLT
+938 YDRAGNLT
-952 GLTLYSVT
+952 GLTLYSVQ
-960 PARYSSRKDSA
+960 PGEYSKRKDCVSLVA
-971 PLGATPMD
+971 DPMD
-979 AKGNYVDNESCIRWS
+979 ARGRYLDNAGCLRWS
-994 SSNPSVA
+994 SSNPSIA
-1001 SVTANGFVQAHK
+1001 SVTDDGFVQAHK
-1013 AGTAKITA
+1013 AGTAKITVSA
-1021 AAQDGSNKKRIIT
+1021 LDGSGKKQTVT

-1040 VSKIALS
+1040 VSTIALFS
-1047 TSAPR
+1047 SAPQ
-1052 GRMLIT
+1052 GRMLISE

-1067 SHKVTFAETYGK
+1067 SHKVTFAQTYGR

-1085 TWSWELWA
+1085 TWSWTLKDSNGWD
-1093 RKGSERWNLT
+1093 RT
-1103 EDFSRYIGLT
+1103 EDFTRYIGLT
-1113 TSGRLSIRA
+1113 SGGRLSIRSSAQSILADDRDA
-1122 NASSLIRDYIEAGKN
+1122 NTTLY
-1137 LELTV
+1137 LTV

-1149 GKAQDSITYLLVPP
+1149 GEAQDSITYRLVPP
-1163 ATKLYVAAN
+1163 ATKLYVAAD

-1181 GTRETVFYSDQFA
+1181 GTREMVFYSDQFA
-1194 RSMGSYSAS
+1194 TSMGSYSVS

-1217 PAAVTMGKVTRYT
+1217 VGSASGSSSGK
-1230 GYSYGNDGWFSLQIH
+1230 DGWFTLKLS
-1245 STQTGTAK
+1245 STQTGTAR

-1263 RSCTITVRSTPKK
+1263 RSCTITVRSMPKK
-1276 EPS
+1276 EQS

>member
-1 MKYGKRMIAILLAA
+1 MKYGKRMLAILLAA
-15 VLTVGTLPQAAL
+15 VLTMGTLPQAAL

-41 VETVQIP
+41 VETAQIP

-113 TEPEALLY
+113 TEPETLPY
-121 GLAGLPEDY
+121 GLPGLPEDY
-130 VLSEEELADKADM
+130 ALSEEELADKADM

-167 VWAETEEIAQVYAEA
+167 VWTETEEIAQVYAEA
-182 FSAELLSWQDGLAAL
+182 FSAELLSWQDGLATL
-197 KLNGVS
+197 RLEGVS
-203 VVEALIAA
+203 VVEALTAA

-224 IAVLPPDEAEGT
+224 IAVLPPDEG

-349 GAAMGNGKGG
+349 SAAMGNGKGG

-385 ICGLQAAVKAGAQ
+385 ICGLQAAVKAGTQ

-481 TYYNGSYWPKS
+481 TYKNGSYWPKS

-524 KATAAKG
+524 KATATKG

-544 ALSEKPGIPT
+544 ALAEKPGIPT
-554 VEIRSGETGKVLSH
+554 VEIRSGETGEVLSQ

-582 CLTGTGRFLLYTLD
+582 CLSGTGRFLLYTLD
-596 GKTPGIRE
+596 GKTPGVRE
-604 GQIVCGQR
+604 EQVISGQR
-612 YNGPISLAPYTGQT
+612 YNGPISLTPYAGQT

-633 VGDGGL
+633 VSDGGL

-667 LAGKTGEFQANV
+667 LAGKTGEFQAKV

-690 AVTWQISNRSENM
+690 TVTWRISDRSDNM
-703 AKASVNASTG
+703 ARASIGGSTG
-713 RLTTPKLSAGD
+713 KLTTPKLSAGD
-724 EGWVEVTAESKVG
+724 EGWVEVTAASKAG

-778 LDSKGNPVSPEVLWS
+778 SDSKGNPVSPEVLWS

-798 VATVENGV
+798 VATVEDGV
-806 VTALVKGTAV
+806 VTALAKGTAV

-884 TNGRLYIPA
+884 TNGRLYVPA

-938 VPVTEGYDWAGNLT
+938 VPVTEGYDRAGNLT

-1021 AAQDGSNKKRIIT
+1021 AAQDGSNKKQIIT
-1034 VKVENP
+1034 VKVLNP
-1040 VSKIALS
+1040 VSTISLS

-1052 GRMLIT
+1052 GKMLISQ
-1058 PLLAAGKSV
+1058 PLLASGKSV
-1067 SHKVTFAETYGK
+1067 SHKVTFAETYGR

-1093 RKGSERWNLT
+1093 RKGSESWNLT
-1103 EDFSRYIGLT
+1103 ADFSGYIGLT

-1122 NASSLIRDYIEAGKN
+1122 NASNRIRDYIEAGKD
-1137 LELTV
+1137 LELKV
-1142 IAQSQES
+1142 IAQSQDLS
-1149 GKAQDSITYLLVPP
+1149 GAYDTVTYLLVPP
-1163 ATKLYVAAN
+1163 ATKLYT
-1172 RKTVGIEPG
+1172 RKSAVSIEPG
-1181 GTRETVFYSDQFA
+1181 GTVKTDFYSNQFA
-1194 RSMGSYSAS
+1194 QSKGS
-1203 NFVYTS
+1203 NFVFTS

-1217 PAAVTMGKVTRYT
+1217 I
-1230 GYSYGNDGWFSLQIH
+1230 GNSSDSSGSSAGEDGWFSLVIH

-1276 EPS
+1276 EQS

>member
-1 MKYGKRMIAILLAA
+1 MKYGKRIIAILLAA
-15 VLTVGTLPQAAL
+15 VLTMGTLPQAAL

-60 GSTEESVPETRPETA
+60 EPAEESVPETTTETA
-75 PAATEE
+75 PAVTEE
-81 SVPEPTGETAAET
+81 SVPEPTGQTTA
-94 MGETVP
+94 

-113 TEPEALLY
+113 TEPEALPYDLP
-121 GLAGLPEDY
+121 GLPEDY
-130 VLSEEELADKADM
+130 ILSDEELADKADM

-149 QQTAALTEGE
+149 QQTASLTEGT
-159 QYEKNTIL
+159 QYESGILL
-167 VWAETEEIAQVYAEA
+167 VWADTEETAQAYAQA
-182 FSAELLSWQDGLAAL
+182 FSAELVCRQDGLATL
-197 KLNGVS
+197 RLNGVS
-203 VVEALIAA
+203 VVEALTAA
-211 QESDRLPAAYPNH
+211 QESDRFPAAYPNH

-245 DDIPQTQTW
+245 DDIPQPQTW

-316 TRIEVLYEDKRLG
+316 TRIEVFYKNAS
-329 LIGLGLDDA
+329 LGLDDA

-349 GAAMGNGKGG
+349 SAAMGNGKGG

-446 NVIGVVSVDRTNNR
+446 DVIGVVSVDRTNNR

-524 KATAAKG
+524 KATATKG
-531 DSDLGAGIVNAAA
+531 GSDLGAGIVNAAA

-554 VEIRSGETGKVLSH
+554 AEIRSGETGEVLSQ
-568 SDGGTLSAP
+568 STGGTLSAP

-582 CLTGTGRFLLYTLD
+582 CLTGTTGDDFILYTLD
-596 GKTPGIRE
+596 GKTPGVRE
-604 GQIVCGQR
+604 GQVISGQR
-612 YNGPISLAPYTGQT
+612 YNGPISLADYAGQT
-626 LTVKAMA
+626 LTVKAME
-633 VGDGGL
+633 VGSLGM
-639 AGTVLTCRIQVKKGT
+639 AGSVLTCRIQVKKGT

-667 LAGKTGEFQANV
+667 LAGKTGEFQAKV
-679 TGVNPEAPVEQ
+679 TGANPEAPVEQ
-690 AVTWQISNRSENM
+690 AVTWRISDRSDNM
-703 AKASVNASTG
+703 TKASVNASTG
-713 RLTTPKLSAGD
+713 RLTTPRLSAGA
-724 EGWVEVTAESKVG
+724 EGWVEVTAESKAG

-744 RVTVKAL
+744 RVTVKTL

-778 LDSKGNPVSPEVLWS
+778 LDSKGNPLSPEALWS

-806 VTALVKGTAV
+806 VTALTKGSTT

-873 SVVEGPAGTRI
+873 SVVEGPVGTRI

-893 NAPTGE
+893 NAPTGDV
-899 PITISARPPEGG
+899 ITISAQPPAGG
-911 GTGAEYTLR
+911 GAGAEYTLR

-938 VPVTEGYDWAGNLT
+938 VPVTEGYDRAGNLT

-1021 AAQDGSNKKRIIT
+1021 APQDGSGKKQTVT

-1067 SHKVTFAETYGK
+1067 SHKVTFAETYGR

-1093 RKGSERWNLT
+1093 RKGSESWNLT
-1103 EDFSRYIGLT
+1103 ADFSGYIGLT

-1122 NASSLIRDYIEAGKN
+1122 NASNRIRDYIEAGKN

-1142 IAQSQES
+1142 IAQSQDLS
-1149 GKAQDSITYLLVPP
+1149 GAYDTVTYLLVPP
-1163 ATKLYVAAN
+1163 ATKLYT
-1172 RKTVGIEPG
+1172 RKSTVSIEPG
-1181 GTRETVFYSDQFA
+1181 GTVMTDFYSNQFA
-1194 RSMGSYSAS
+1194 QSKGS
-1203 NFVYTS
+1203 NFVFTS

-1217 PAAVTMGKVTRYT
+1217 IGDSSGTSAGE
-1230 GYSYGNDGWFSLQIH
+1230 DGWFTLKIH
-1245 STQTGTAK
+1245 STQTGTAR

-1276 EPS
+1276 EQS

>member
-1 MKYGKRMIAILLAA
+1 MKYGKRIIAILLAA
-15 VLTVGTLPQAAL
+15 VLTMGTLPQTAL

-60 GSTEESVPETRPETA
+60 GSTEESVPETAPETA

-113 TEPEALLY
+113 TEPEALPY
-121 GLAGLPEDY
+121 GLPGLPEDY

-149 QQTAALTEGE
+149 QQTASLTEGT
-159 QYEKNTIL
+159 QYESGILL
-167 VWAETEEIAQVYAEA
+167 VWADTEETAQVYAEA
-182 FSAELLSWQDGLAAL
+182 FSAELLSWQDGLATL

-203 VVEALIAA
+203 VVEALTAA

-224 IAVLPPDEAEGT
+224 MAVLPPDEAEGT
-236 EDSGIALFS
+236 EDSGVALFS

-283 DSYAAWGV
+283 DSYAAWGI
-291 TTGKGVTVAILD
+291 TTGKGVTVAVID
-303 SGVMANHEDLPNV
+303 TGVKADHEDLPNLRRVEV
-316 TRIEVLYEDKRLG
+316 TNGDES
-329 LIGLGLDDA
+329 LGLDDTA
-338 IGHGTHVAGII
+338 GHGTHVAGII

-359 AGIAPGVKLLSLRI
+359 AGIAPGATILSLRVVNSEGKI
-373 TNDKG
+373 YVAALTAALR
-378 SSTDAKL
+378 T
-385 ICGLQAAVKAGAQ
+385 AVKNGAQ
-398 IVNISLGGP
+398 IVNISIGGTG
-407 AYSAV
+407 YNAV
-412 FQKAINE
+412 FQKVINE

-470 DVAAPGADIWS
+470 DVAAPGVDIWS

-524 KATAAKG
+524 KATATKG

-554 VEIRSGETGKVLSH
+554 VEIRSGETGEVLSQ

-612 YNGPISLAPYTGQT
+612 YSEPIPLADYAGQT
-626 LTVKAMA
+626 LTVKAIA
-633 VGDGGL
+633 VSDVGL

-667 LAGKTGEFQANV
+667 LAGKTGEFQAKV
-679 TGVNPEAPVEQ
+679 TGANPEAPVEQ
-690 AVTWQISNRSENM
+690 TVTWQISNRSENM

-713 RLTTPKLSAGD
+713 KLTTPKLSAGD
-724 EGWVEVTAESKVG
+724 EGWVEVTAVSKTG
-737 QVSSEPF
+737 QISSEPF
-744 RVTVKAL
+744 RVTVKTL

-798 VATVENGV
+798 VATVEDGV
-806 VTALVKGTAV
+806 VTALAKGTAV

-884 TNGRLYIPA
+884 TNGRLYVPA

-899 PITISARPPEGG
+899 TITISARPPEGG

-938 VPVTEGYDWAGNLT
+938 VPVTEGYDLAGNLT

-1001 SVTANGFVQAHK
+1001 SVTVNGFVQAHK

-1067 SHKVTFAETYGK
+1067 SHKVTFAETYGR

-1093 RKGSERWNLT
+1093 RKGSESWNLT
-1103 EDFSRYIGLT
+1103 ADFSRYIGLT

-1122 NASSLIRDYIEAGKN
+1122 NASNRIRDYIEAGKN

-1149 GKAQDSITYLLVPP
+1149 GRAQDSITYLLVPP
-1163 ATKLYVAAN
+1163 ATKLYA
-1172 RKTVGIEPG
+1172 RKSAVSIEPG
-1181 GTRETVFYSDQFA
+1181 GTVETDFYSNQFA
-1194 RSMGSYSAS
+1194 QSKGS
-1203 NFVYTS
+1203 NFVFTS

-1217 PAAVTMGKVTRYT
+1217 I
-1230 GYSYGNDGWFSLQIH
+1230 GNSSGSSAGEDGWFSLVIH

-1276 EPS
+1276 EGS

>member
-1 MKYGKRMIAILLAA
+1 MKYGKRIIAILLAA
-15 VLTVGTLPQAAL
+15 VLTMGTLPQAAL

-48 ETTAETAAPETT
+48 ETRAETAAPETT
-60 GSTEESVPETRPETA
+60 EPAEESVPETRPETA
-75 PAATEE
+75 PAVTEE
-81 SVPEPTGETAAET
+81 SVPEPTGETIA
-94 MGETVP
+94 

-113 TEPEALLY
+113 TEPEALPY
-121 GLAGLPEDY
+121 GLPGLPEDY
-130 VLSEEELADKADM
+130 ILSDEELADKADM

-149 QQTAALTEGE
+149 QQTASLTEGT
-159 QYEKNTIL
+159 QYESGILL
-167 VWAETEEIAQVYAEA
+167 VWADTEETAQAYAQA
-182 FSAELLSWQDGLAAL
+182 FSAELVCWQDGLATL
-197 KLNGVS
+197 RLNGIS
-203 VVEALIAA
+203 VVEALTAA

-224 IAVLPPDEAEGT
+224 IAVLPPDEGEWE
-236 EDSGIALFS
+236 EDSGLALFS
-245 DDIPQTQTW
+245 EDIPQTQTW

-261 ADPDTLLKNPASGSY
+261 ADPDTLLRNPASGSY

-283 DSYAAWGV
+283 DSYAAWGI
-291 TTGKGVTVAILD
+291 TTGKGVTVAVID
-303 SGVMANHEDLPNV
+303 TGVKANHEDLPNV
-316 TRIEVLYEDKRLG
+316 TRIEVFYKG
-329 LIGLGLDDA
+329 ASLGLDDA
-338 IGHGTHVAGII
+338 TGHGTHVAGII

-359 AGIAPGVKLLSLRI
+359 AGIAPGATILSLRVM
-373 TNDKG
+373 
-378 SSTDAKL
+378 DAKGDIYVAAL
-385 ICGLQAAVKAGAQ
+385 TAALRTAVKNGAQ
-398 IVNISLGGP
+398 IVNISIGGTG
-407 AYSAV
+407 YNAV

-419 ATEAGVTVV
+419 AAEAGVTVV

-470 DVAAPGADIWS
+470 DVAAPGAVIWS
-481 TYYNGSYWPKS
+481 TINDGSYWHKS

-524 KATAAKG
+524 KATATKG
-531 DSDLGAGIVNAAA
+531 GSDLGAGIVNAAA

-554 VEIRSGETGKVLSH
+554 VEIRSGETGEVLSQ

-577 WDGQL
+577 WDGWL

-604 GQIVCGQR
+604 GQIVRGQR
-612 YNGPISLAPYTGQT
+612 YSEPISLADYAGQT
-626 LTVKAMA
+626 LTVKSMA

-639 AGTVLTCRIQVKKGT
+639 AGSVLTCRIQVKKGT
-654 EIGSVTVSGPREL
+654 EIGSVAVSGPREL

-690 AVTWQISNRSENM
+690 TVTWRISNRSDNM
-703 AKASVNASTG
+703 AKASINASTG
-713 RLTTPKLSAGD
+713 KLTTPRLSAGD
-724 EGWVEVTAESKVG
+724 EGWVEVTATSKAG

-744 RVTVKAL
+744 RVTVKTL
-751 NPVAKISLSET
+751 NPVAKIALSET

-767 TGNTAALTVTM
+767 TGNTATLTVTM

-806 VTALVKGTAV
+806 VTALAKGSTT
-816 ITCKALDGSGK
+816 ITCKALDGGGK
-827 TAKCTVTVTQGV
+827 TAKCTVTVAQAV

-850 APGGSAA
+850 VPGGSAV

-884 TNGRLYIPA
+884 TNGRLSVPKD
-893 NAPTGE
+893 APIGDT
-899 PITISARPPEGG
+899 ITISAQPPEGG
-911 GTGAEYTLR
+911 GTGTEYTLR

-938 VPVTEGYDWAGNLT
+938 VPVTEGYDRAGNLT

-960 PARYSSRKDSA
+960 PARYSNRKDSA

-1001 SVTANGFVQAHK
+1001 SVTADGFVQAHK

-1040 VSKIALS
+1040 VSKIVLS

-1067 SHKVTFAETYGK
+1067 SHKVTFAETYGR

-1093 RKGSERWNLT
+1093 RKDSESWNLT
-1103 EDFSRYIGLT
+1103 ADFSRYIGLT

-1122 NASSLIRDYIEAGKN
+1122 NASNRIRDYIEAGKN
-1137 LELTV
+1137 LELKV

-1149 GKAQDSITYLLVPP
+1149 GRARDSITYLLVPP
-1163 ATKLYVAAN
+1163 ATKLSAD

-1181 GTRETVFYSDQFA
+1181 GTRETVFYSDQYA
-1194 RSMGSYSAS
+1194 QYPPKSIYPAS
-1203 NFVYTS
+1203 NFIFTS

-1217 PAAVTMGKVTRYT
+1217 IGNNNT
-1230 GYSYGNDGWFSLQIH
+1230 GYCYGNDGWFTLKIH

-1276 EPS
+1276 EQS

>member
-1 MKYGKRMIAILLAA
+1 MKYGKRIIAILLAA
-15 VLTVGTLPQAAL
+15 VLTMGTLPQAAL
-27 AEEPTETTAVCTEP
+27 AEEPTETTAACTEP

-81 SVPEPTGETAAET
+81 SVPDPTGQTTA
-94 MGETVP
+94 

-107 PETTAE
+107 SETTAE
-113 TEPEALLY
+113 TEPEVLPY
-121 GLAGLPEDY
+121 GLPGLPEDY

-149 QQTAALTEGE
+149 QQTASLTEGT
-159 QYEKNTIL
+159 QYEKDILL
-167 VWAETEEIAQVYAEA
+167 VWADTEETAQAYAQA
-182 FSAELLSWQDGLAAL
+182 FSAELVCRQDGLATL
-197 KLNGVS
+197 RLNGVS
-203 VVEALIAA
+203 VVEALTAA

-224 IAVLPPDEAEGT
+224 IAVLPPDEGKWE
-236 EDSGIALFS
+236 ENSGLALFS
-245 DDIPQTQTW
+245 EDIPQPQTW

-261 ADPDTLLKNPASGSY
+261 ENPDPYLTDPTSYRY

-291 TTGKGVTVAILD
+291 TTGKGVTVAVID
-303 SGVMANHEDLPNV
+303 TGVKANHEDLPNLRRVEV
-316 TRIEVLYEDKRLG
+316 TNGNEP
-329 LIGLGLDDA
+329 LGLDDA
-338 IGHGTHVAGII
+338 TGHGTHVAGII

-359 AGIAPGVKLLSLRI
+359 AGIAPGATILSLRVVNAAGYI
-373 TNDKG
+373 YD
-378 SSTDAKL
+378 SAL
-385 ICGLQAAVKAGAQ
+385 IAALRTAVKNGAQ
-398 IVNISLGGP
+398 IVNISIGGT
-407 AYSAV
+407 AYNAV

-419 ATEAGVTVV
+419 AAEAGVTVV

-470 DVAAPGADIWS
+470 DVAAPGAAVWS
-481 TYYNGSYWPKS
+481 TTYNGSYGPKS

-500 VAGVAALYKSVHPDA
+500 VAGVAALYKSVHSDA

-524 KATAAKG
+524 KATATRG
-531 DSDLGAGIVNAAA
+531 GSDLGAGIVNAAA

-554 VEIRSGETGKVLSH
+554 AEIRSGETGEVLSR

-612 YNGPISLAPYTGQT
+612 YNGPISLADYAGQT

-639 AGTVLTCRIQVKKGT
+639 AGSVLTCRIQVKKGT

-690 AVTWQISNRSENM
+690 TVTWRISDRSDNM
-703 AKASVNASTG
+703 ARAAIGASTG
-713 RLTTPKLSAGD
+713 KLTTPRLSAGD
-724 EGWVEVTAESKVG
+724 EGWVEVTAASKTG

-751 NPVAKISLSET
+751 NPVARISLFAARI
-762 KVSCY
+762 SCY
-767 TGNTAALTVTM
+767 TGNTATLTVTM

-798 VATVENGV
+798 VATVEDGV
-806 VTALVKGTAV
+806 VTALAKGSTT

-827 TAKCTVTVTQGV
+827 TAKCTVTVAQAV

-844 TGPASV
+844 TGPASL
-850 APGGSAA
+850 APGASFTFKAQAA
-857 FRAQVS
+857 
-863 PRGAVNRLTW
+863 PKGAVSRFTW
-873 SVVEGPAGTRI
+873 SVLEGPEGTRI
-884 TNGRLYIPA
+884 TNGRLSVPKD
-893 NAPTGE
+893 APIGDT
-899 PITISARPPEGG
+899 ITISAQPPEGG
-911 GTGAEYTLR
+911 GAGAEYTLT
-920 VAPKCASVHTYLA
+920 VAPKCASVHISIPWNSDSPYAPLS
-933 GESGY
+933 ES
-938 VPVTEGYDWAGNLT
+938 YDRAGNLT
-952 GLTLYSVT
+952 GLTLYSVQ
-960 PARYSSRKDSA
+960 PGEYSKRKDCVSLVA
-971 PLGATPMD
+971 DPMD
-979 AKGNYVDNESCIRWS
+979 ARGRYLDNAGCLRWS
-994 SSNPSVA
+994 SSNPSIV
-1001 SVTANGFVQAHK
+1001 SVTDDGFVQAHK
-1013 AGTAKITA
+1013 AGTAKITVSA
-1021 AAQDGSNKKRIIT
+1021 LDGSGKKQTVT

-1040 VSKIALS
+1040 VSTIALFS
-1047 TSAPR
+1047 SAPQ
-1052 GRMLIT
+1052 GRMLISE

-1067 SHKVTFAETYGK
+1067 SHKVTFAETYGR

-1093 RKGSERWNLT
+1093 RKGSESWNLT
-1103 EDFSRYIGLT
+1103 ADFSRYIGLT

-1172 RKTVGIEPG
+1172 RKTVGIEPD
-1181 GTRETVFYSDQFA
+1181 GTREMVFYSDQFA
-1194 RSMGSYSAS
+1194 RSMGSYSVS

-1217 PAAVTMGKVTRYT
+1217 PASVGMDKVTRYT
-1230 GYSYGNDGWFSLQIH
+1230 GYSYGNDGWFSLLIH
-1245 STQTGTAK
+1245 STQPGTAR

-1263 RSCTITVRSTPKK
+1263 RSCTITVRSTTKK
-1276 EPS
+1276 EQS

>member
-1 MKYGKRMIAILLAA
+1 MKYGKRIIAILLAA
-15 VLTVGTLPQAAL
+15 VLTMGTLPQAAL

-48 ETTAETAAPETT
+48 ETGAETAAPETT
-60 GSTEESVPETRPETA
+60 EPAEESVPETTTETA

-81 SVPEPTGETAAET
+81 SVPEPTGET
-94 MGETVP
+94 
-100 ETTGETV
+100 V

-113 TEPEALLY
+113 TEPEALPY
-121 GLAGLPEDY
+121 GLPGLPEDY

-149 QQTAALTEGE
+149 RQTASLTEGT
-159 QYEKNTIL
+159 QYESGILL
-167 VWAETEEIAQVYAEA
+167 VWADTEETAQAYAQA
-182 FSAELLSWQDGLAAL
+182 FSAELVCRQDGLATL
-197 KLNGVS
+197 RLNGIS
-203 VVEALIAA
+203 VVEALTAA

-224 IAVLPPDEAEGT
+224 IAVLPPDEGEWEENPGL
-236 EDSGIALFS
+236 ALFS
-245 DDIPQTQTW
+245 EDIPQPQTW

-261 ADPDTLLKNPASGSY
+261 ENPDPYLTDPTSYRY

-291 TTGKGVTVAILD
+291 TTGKGVTVAVID
-303 SGVMANHEDLPNV
+303 TGVKANHEDLPNLRRVEV
-316 TRIEVLYEDKRLG
+316 TNGNESLG
-329 LIGLGLDDA
+329 LEDA
-338 IGHGTHVAGII
+338 TGHGTHVAGII

-359 AGIAPGVKLLSLRI
+359 AGIAPGATILSLRVVNAAGYI
-373 TNDKG
+373 YD
-378 SSTDAKL
+378 SAL
-385 ICGLQAAVKAGAQ
+385 IAALRTAVKNGAQ
-398 IVNISLGGP
+398 IVNISIGGT
-407 AYSAV
+407 AYNAV
-412 FQKAINE
+412 FQKVINE
-419 ATEAGVTVV
+419 AAEAGVTVV

-470 DVAAPGADIWS
+470 DVAAPGAAVWS
-481 TYYNGSYWPKS
+481 TTNNGSYGPKS

-524 KATAAKG
+524 KATATRG
-531 DSDLGAGIVNAAA
+531 GSDLGAGIVNAAA

-554 VEIRSGETGKVLSH
+554 AEIRSGATGEVLSR

-596 GKTPGIRE
+596 SKTPGIRE
-604 GQIVCGQR
+604 GQIVRGQR
-612 YNGPISLAPYTGQT
+612 YSEPISLADYAGQT

-639 AGTVLTCRIQVKKGT
+639 AGSVLTCRIQVKKGT
-654 EIGSVTVSGPREL
+654 EIGNVAVSGPREL

-690 AVTWQISNRSENM
+690 TVTWRISDRSENM
-703 AKASVNASTG
+703 ARAAINASTG
-713 RLTTPKLSAGD
+713 KLTTPRLSAGD
-724 EGWVEVTAESKVG
+724 EGWVEVTAASKTG

-751 NPVAKISLSET
+751 NPVAKINLSAARI
-762 KVSCY
+762 SCY
-767 TGNTAALTVTM
+767 TGNTATLTVTM

-798 VATVENGV
+798 VATVEDGV
-806 VTALVKGTAV
+806 VTALAKGTAV

-827 TAKCTVTVTQGV
+827 TAKCTVTVAQAV

-844 TGPASV
+844 TGPASL
-850 APGGSAA
+850 APGASFTFKAQAA
-857 FRAQVS
+857 
-863 PRGAVNRLTW
+863 PKGAANRFTW
-873 SVVEGPAGTRI
+873 SVLEGPEGTRI
-884 TNGRLYIPA
+884 TNGRLSVPKDAQNGDI
-893 NAPTGE
+893 
-899 PITISARPPEGG
+899 ITISAQPPEGG
-911 GTGAEYTLR
+911 GAGAEYTLR

-938 VPVTEGYDWAGNLT
+938 VPVTEGYDRAGNLT
-952 GLTLYSVT
+952 GLTLYSVQ
-960 PARYSSRKDSA
+960 PGEYSKRKDCVR
-971 PLGATPMD
+971 LGADPMD
-979 AKGNYVDNESCIRWS
+979 ARGGYLDNTGCLRWS
-994 SSNPSVA
+994 SSNPSIV
-1001 SVTANGFVQAHK
+1001 SVTDDGFVQAHK
-1013 AGTAKITA
+1013 AGTAKITVSA
-1021 AAQDGSNKKRIIT
+1021 LDGSGKKQTVT

-1040 VSKIALS
+1040 VSTIALFS
-1047 TSAPR
+1047 SAPQ
-1052 GRMLIT
+1052 GRMLISE

-1067 SHKVTFAETYGK
+1067 SHKVTFAETYGR

-1085 TWSWELWA
+1085 TWSWTLKDSNGWD
-1093 RKGSERWNLT
+1093 RT
-1103 EDFSRYIGLT
+1103 EDFARYIGLT
-1113 TSGRLSIRA
+1113 SGGRLSIRSSAQSILSDDRDA
-1122 NASSLIRDYIEAGKN
+1122 NTTLK
-1137 LELTV
+1137 LTV
-1142 IAQSQES
+1142 IAQSQDFS
-1149 GKAQDSITYLLVPP
+1149 GAYDTVTYLLVPP
-1163 ATKLYVAAN
+1163 ATKLYVAAD

-1181 GTRETVFYSDQFA
+1181 GTREMVFYSDQFA
-1194 RSMGSYSAS
+1194 RSMGSYSVS

-1217 PAAVTMGKVTRYT
+1217 VGSASGSSSGK
-1230 GYSYGNDGWFSLQIH
+1230 DGWFTLKLS

-1263 RSCTITVRSTPKK
+1263 RSCTITVRSMPKK
-1276 EPS
+1276 ERS

>member
-1 MKYGKRMIAILLAA
+1 MKYGKRIIAILLAA
-15 VLTVGTLPQAAL
+15 VLTMGTLPQAAL

-60 GSTEESVPETRPETA
+60 EPAEESVPETTTETA
-75 PAATEE
+75 PAVTEE
-81 SVPEPTGETAAET
+81 SVPEPTGETVA
-94 MGETVP
+94 

-113 TEPEALLY
+113 TEPEALPYDLP
-121 GLAGLPEDY
+121 GLPEDY
-130 VLSEEELADKADM
+130 ILSDEELADKADM

-149 QQTAALTEGE
+149 QQTASLTEGT
-159 QYEKNTIL
+159 QYEPGVLL
-167 VWAETEEIAQVYAEA
+167 VWADTEETAQAYAQA
-182 FSAELLSWQDGLAAL
+182 FSAELVCRQDGLATL
-197 KLNGVS
+197 RLNGVS
-203 VVEALIAA
+203 VVEALTAA

-236 EDSGIALFS
+236 EDSGLALFS
-245 DDIPQTQTW
+245 DDIPQPQTW

-261 ADPDTLLKNPASGSY
+261 ADPDTLLQNPASGSY

-316 TRIEVLYEDKRLG
+316 TRIEVFYKNDP
-329 LIGLGLDDA
+329 LGLDDA

-349 GAAMGNGKGG
+349 SAAMGNGKGG

-470 DVAAPGADIWS
+470 DVAAPGASIYS
-481 TYYNGSYWPKS
+481 TTDNGSYGPKS

-524 KATAAKG
+524 KATATKG
-531 DSDLGAGIVNAAA
+531 GSDLGAGIVNAAA
-544 ALSEKPGIPT
+544 ALSEKPGTPMA
-554 VEIRSGETGKVLSH
+554 EIRSGETGEVLSQ

-604 GQIVCGQR
+604 GQIVRGQR
-612 YNGPISLAPYTGQT
+612 YSEPISLADYAGQT

-639 AGTVLTCRIQVKKGT
+639 AGSVLTCRIQVKKGT
-654 EIGSVTVSGPREL
+654 EIGRVTVSGPREL

-690 AVTWQISNRSENM
+690 TVTWRISNRSDNM
-703 AKASVNASTG
+703 ARAAIGASTG
-713 RLTTPKLSAGD
+713 KLTTPRLSAGD
-724 EGWVEVTAESKVG
+724 EGWVEVTAVSKTG

-744 RVTVKAL
+744 RVTVKTL
-751 NPVAKISLSET
+751 NPVAKIALST
-762 KVSCY
+762 RKISCY
-767 TGNTAALTVTM
+767 TGNMATLTVTM

-798 VATVENGV
+798 VATVEDGV
-806 VTALVKGTAV
+806 VTALAKGTAV

-827 TAKCTVTVTQGV
+827 TAKCTVTVAQAV

-850 APGGSAA
+850 APGGSAV

-884 TNGRLYIPA
+884 TNGRLYVPKD
-893 NAPTGE
+893 APIGDT
-899 PITISARPPEGG
+899 ITISAQPPEGG

-920 VAPKCASVHTYLA
+920 VAPKCTSVHTYLA

-938 VPVTEGYDWAGNLT
+938 VPVTEGYDRARNLT

-960 PARYSSRKDSA
+960 PARYSTRKDSA

-1001 SVTANGFVQAHK
+1001 SVTADGFVQAHK

-1067 SHKVTFAETYGK
+1067 SHKVTFAETYGR

-1093 RKGSERWNLT
+1093 RKDSESWNLT
-1103 EDFSRYIGLT
+1103 ADFSRYIGLT

-1122 NASSLIRDYIEAGKN
+1122 NASSLIRNYIEAGKN

-1149 GKAQDSITYLLVPP
+1149 GKARDSITYLLVPP
-1163 ATKLYVAAN
+1163 ATKLYVAAD
-1172 RKTVGIEPG
+1172 RKIVGIEPG
-1181 GTRETVFYSDQFA
+1181 GTRETVFYSDQYA
-1194 RSMGSYSAS
+1194 QYPPKSIYPAS
-1203 NFVYTS
+1203 NFIFTS

-1217 PAAVTMGKVTRYT
+1217 IGNNNT
-1230 GYSYGNDGWFSLQIH
+1230 GYCYGNDGWFTLKIH

-1276 EPS
+1276 EQS

>member
-1 MKYGKRMIAILLAA
+1 MKYGKRIIAILLAA
-15 VLTVGTLPQAAL
+15 VLTMGTLPQAAL

-41 VETVQIP
+41 VETAQIP
-48 ETTAETAAPETT
+48 ETTAESAAPETT

-113 TEPEALLY
+113 TEPEALPYDLP
-121 GLAGLPEDY
+121 GLPEDY
-130 VLSEEELADKADM
+130 VLSEEALADKADM

-167 VWAETEEIAQVYAEA
+167 VWAETEEIARVYAEA

-197 KLNGVS
+197 RLEGVS
-203 VVEALIAA
+203 VVEALTAA

-224 IAVLPPDEAEGT
+224 IAVLPPDEGEWE
-236 EDSGIALFS
+236 EDSGLALFS
-245 DDIPQTQTW
+245 EDIPQTQTW

-316 TRIEVLYEDKRLG
+316 TRIEVFYKNAS
-329 LIGLGLDDA
+329 LGLDDA

-349 GAAMGNGKGG
+349 SAAMGNGKGG

-470 DVAAPGADIWS
+470 DVAAPGASIYS
-481 TYYNGSYWPKS
+481 TTYTGSYGSKS

-524 KATAAKG
+524 KATATKG

-554 VEIRSGETGKVLSH
+554 AEIRSGETGEVLSR

-596 GKTPGIRE
+596 GKNPGIRE
-604 GQIVCGQR
+604 GQIVRGQR
-612 YNGPISLAPYTGQT
+612 YTQPISLADYAGQT

-654 EIGSVTVSGPREL
+654 EIGSVTVSGPSEL

-713 RLTTPKLSAGD
+713 KLTTPKLSAGD

-751 NPVAKISLSET
+751 NPVTKISLSET

-767 TGNTAALTVTM
+767 TGNRAALTVTM
-778 LDSKGNPVSPEVLWS
+778 LDSKGNPVSPEALWS

-798 VATVENGV
+798 VASVEGGV
-806 VTALVKGTAV
+806 VTALAKGTAV

-827 TAKCTVTVTQGV
+827 TAKCTVTVAQGV

-884 TNGRLYIPA
+884 TNGRLYVPA

-938 VPVTEGYDWAGNLT
+938 VPVTEGYDRAGNLT
-952 GLTLYSVT
+952 GLTLYSAT
-960 PARYSSRKDSA
+960 PARYSTRKDSA

-979 AKGNYVDNESCIRWS
+979 AKGNYVDNESCIRWN

-1001 SVTANGFVQAHK
+1001 SVTADGFVQAHK

-1021 AAQDGSNKKRIIT
+1021 AAQDGSGKKQTVT

-1067 SHKVTFAETYGK
+1067 SHKVTFAETYGR

-1093 RKGSERWNLT
+1093 RKGSESWNLT
-1103 EDFSRYIGLT
+1103 ADFSGYIGLT

-1122 NASSLIRDYIEAGKN
+1122 NASSLIRNYIEAGKN

-1149 GKAQDSITYLLVPP
+1149 GRAQDSITYLLVPP
-1163 ATKLYVAAN
+1163 ATKLYT
-1172 RKTVGIEPG
+1172 RKSVVSIEPG
-1181 GTRETVFYSDQFA
+1181 GTVMTDFYSNQFA
-1194 RSMGSYSAS
+1194 QSKGS
-1203 NFVYTS
+1203 NFVFTS

-1217 PAAVTMGKVTRYT
+1217 IGDSSGSNAGE
-1230 GYSYGNDGWFSLQIH
+1230 DGWFSLVIH

-1276 EPS
+1276 EQS

>member
-1 MKYGKRMIAILLAA
+1 MKYGKRIIAILLAA
-15 VLTVGTLPQAAL
+15 VLTMGTLPQAAL

-41 VETVQIP
+41 VETAQIP

-60 GSTEESVPETRPETA
+60 GSTEESVPETKPETA

-81 SVPEPTGETAAET
+81 SVPEPTGETIA
-94 MGETVP
+94 

-113 TEPEALLY
+113 TEPEALPY
-121 GLAGLPEDY
+121 GLPGLPEDY

-149 QQTAALTEGE
+149 QQTASLTEGT
-159 QYEKNTIL
+159 QYESGVLL
-167 VWAETEEIAQVYAEA
+167 VWADTEETAQAYAQA
-182 FSAELLSWQDGLAAL
+182 FSAELVCRQDGLATL
-197 KLNGVS
+197 RLNGVS
-203 VVEALIAA
+203 VVEALTAA

-224 IAVLPPDEAEGT
+224 IALLPPNEG
-236 EDSGIALFS
+236 EWEEKSGLALFS
-245 DDIPQTQTW
+245 EDIPQPQTW

-261 ADPDTLLKNPASGSY
+261 ENPDPYLTDPTSYRY

-291 TTGKGVTVAILD
+291 TTGKGVTVAVID
-303 SGVMANHEDLPNV
+303 TGVKANHEDLPNLRRVEV
-316 TRIEVLYEDKRLG
+316 TNGNEPLG
-329 LIGLGLDDA
+329 LEDA
-338 IGHGTHVAGII
+338 TGHGTHVAGII

-359 AGIAPGVKLLSLRI
+359 AGIAPGAAILSLRVVNAAGYI
-373 TNDKG
+373 YD
-378 SSTDAKL
+378 SAL
-385 ICGLQAAVKAGAQ
+385 IAALRTAVKNGAQ
-398 IVNISLGGP
+398 IVNISIGGT
-407 AYSAV
+407 AYNAV
-412 FQKAINE
+412 FQKVINE
-419 ATEAGVTVV
+419 AAEAGVTVV

-470 DVAAPGADIWS
+470 DVAAPGAAVWS
-481 TYYNGSYWPKS
+481 TTYYGSYSSKS

-524 KATAAKG
+524 KATATKG
-531 DSDLGAGIVNAAA
+531 GSDLGAGIVNAAA

-554 VEIRSGETGKVLSH
+554 AEIRSGETGEVLSQ
-568 SDGGTLSAP
+568 STGGTLTAP

-604 GQIVCGQR
+604 GQIVRGQR
-612 YNGPISLAPYTGQT
+612 YDEPISLADYAGQT

-639 AGTVLTCRIQVKKGT
+639 AGSVLTCRIQVKKGT

-667 LAGKTGEFQANV
+667 LAGKTGEFQAKV

-690 AVTWQISNRSENM
+690 TVTWRISDRSDNM
-703 AKASVNASTG
+703 ARAAIGASTG
-713 RLTTPKLSAGD
+713 KLTTPRLSAGD
-724 EGWVEVTAESKVG
+724 EGWVEVTAASKTG
-737 QVSSEPF
+737 QVFSEPF

-751 NPVAKISLSET
+751 NPVAKINLST
-762 KVSCY
+762 RKISCY
-767 TGNTAALTVTM
+767 TGNTATLTVTM

-798 VATVENGV
+798 VATVEDGV
-806 VTALVKGTAV
+806 VTALAKGSTS

-827 TAKCTVTVTQGV
+827 TAKCTVTVAQAV

-844 TGPASV
+844 TGPASL
-850 APGGSAA
+850 APGASFTFKAQAA
-857 FRAQVS
+857 
-863 PRGAVNRLTW
+863 PKGAVSRFTW
-873 SVVEGPAGTRI
+873 SVLEGPEGTRI
-884 TNGRLYIPA
+884 TNGRLYVPKD
-893 NAPTGE
+893 APIGDT
-899 PITISARPPEGG
+899 ITISAQPPEGG
-911 GTGAEYTLR
+911 GAGAEYTLR

-938 VPVTEGYDWAGNLT
+938 VPVTEGYDRAGNLT
-952 GLTLYSVT
+952 RLTLYSVQ
-960 PARYSSRKDSA
+960 PGEYSKRKDSA

-994 SSNPSVA
+994 SSNPSVV
-1001 SVTANGFVQAHK
+1001 SVTDDGFVQAHK

-1021 AAQDGSNKKRIIT
+1021 TAQDGSGKKQTVT

-1040 VSKIALS
+1040 VSTIALFS
-1047 TSAPR
+1047 SAPQ
-1052 GRMLIT
+1052 GRMLISE

-1067 SHKVTFAETYGK
+1067 SHKVTFAETYGR

-1085 TWSWELWA
+1085 TWSWTLKDSNGWD
-1093 RKGSERWNLT
+1093 RT
-1103 EDFSRYIGLT
+1103 EEFARYIGLT
-1113 TSGRLSIRA
+1113 SGGRLSIRSSAQSILSDYRDA
-1122 NASSLIRDYIEAGKN
+1122 NTTLK
-1137 LELTV
+1137 LTV
-1142 IAQSQES
+1142 IAQSQDLS
-1149 GKAQDSITYLLVPP
+1149 RAYDTVTYLLVPA

-1172 RKTVGIEPG
+1172 QKTVGIEPG
-1181 GTRETVFYSDQFA
+1181 GTREMVFYSDQFA
-1194 RSMGSYSAS
+1194 RSMGSYSVS

-1217 PAAVTMGKVTRYT
+1217 VGSASGSSSGK
-1230 GYSYGNDGWFSLQIH
+1230 DGWFTLKLS

-1263 RSCTITVRSTPKK
+1263 RSCTITVRSMPKK
-1276 EPS
+1276 ERS

>member
-1 MKYGKRMIAILLAA
+1 MKYGKRIIAILLAA
-15 VLTVGTLPQAAL
+15 VLTMGTLPQATL

-41 VETVQIP
+41 VETAQIP
-48 ETTAETAAPETT
+48 ETRAETAAPETT
-60 GSTEESVPETRPETA
+60 ESTEESVPETAPETA

-81 SVPEPTGETAAET
+81 SVPDPTGQTTA
-94 MGETVP
+94 

-113 TEPEALLY
+113 TEPEALPYDLP
-121 GLAGLPEDY
+121 GLPEDY

-149 QQTAALTEGE
+149 QQTASLTEGT
-159 QYEKNTIL
+159 QYEKDILL
-167 VWAETEEIAQVYAEA
+167 VWADTEEIAQAYAQA
-182 FSAELLSWQDGLAAL
+182 FSAELVCRQDGLATL
-197 KLNGVS
+197 RLDGIS
-203 VVEALIAA
+203 VVEALTAA

-224 IAVLPPDEAEGT
+224 IALLPPDEAEET

-245 DDIPQTQTW
+245 EDIPQTQTW

-261 ADPDTLLKNPASGSY
+261 ENPDPYLTDPTSYRY

-291 TTGKGVTVAILD
+291 TTGKGVTVAVLD
-303 SGVMANHEDLPNV
+303 TGVKANHEDLPNLRRVEV
-316 TRIEVLYEDKRLG
+316 TNGKDS
-329 LIGLGLDDA
+329 LGLDDTT
-338 IGHGTHVAGII
+338 GHGTHVAGII

-359 AGIAPGVKLLSLRI
+359 AGIAPGATILSLRVVNAAGYI
-373 TNDKG
+373 YD
-378 SSTDAKL
+378 SAL
-385 ICGLQAAVKAGAQ
+385 IAALRTAVKNGAQ
-398 IVNISLGGP
+398 IVNISIGGT
-407 AYSAV
+407 AYNAV
-412 FQKAINE
+412 FQKVINE
-419 ATEAGVTVV
+419 AAEAGVTVV

-470 DVAAPGADIWS
+470 DVAAPGAAVWS
-481 TYYNGSYWPKS
+481 TTNNGSYGPKS

-524 KATAAKG
+524 KATATRG
-531 DSDLGAGIVNAAA
+531 GSDLGAGIVNAAA

-554 VEIRSGETGKVLSH
+554 AEIRSGETGEVLSR

-577 WDGQL
+577 WDGRL

-604 GQIVCGQR
+604 GQIVRGQR
-612 YNGPISLAPYTGQT
+612 YNGPISLADYAGQT

-639 AGTVLTCRIQVKKGT
+639 AGSVLTCRIQVKKGT

-690 AVTWQISNRSENM
+690 TVTWRISNRSDNM
-703 AKASVNASTG
+703 ARAAIGASTG
-713 RLTTPKLSAGD
+713 KLTTPRLSAGD
-724 EGWVEVTAESKVG
+724 EGWVEVTAASKAG

-751 NPVAKISLSET
+751 NPVARISLSAARI
-762 KVSCY
+762 SCY
-767 TGNTAALTVTM
+767 TGNTATLTVTM
-778 LDSKGNPVSPEVLWS
+778 LDAKGNPVSPEVLWS

-798 VATVENGV
+798 VATVEDGV
-806 VTALVKGTAV
+806 VTALAKGSAT

-827 TAKCTVTVTQGV
+827 TAKCTVTVAQAV

-844 TGPASV
+844 TGPVSL
-850 APGGSAA
+850 APGASFTFKAQAA
-857 FRAQVS
+857 
-863 PRGAVNRLTW
+863 PKGAVSRFTW
-873 SVVEGPAGTRI
+873 SVLEGPEGTRI
-884 TNGRLYIPA
+884 TNGRLSVPKD
-893 NAPTGE
+893 APIGDT
-899 PITISARPPEGG
+899 ITISAQPPEGG
-911 GTGAEYTLR
+911 GAGAEYTLT
-920 VAPKCASVHTYLA
+920 VAPKCASVHISIPWDSDNPYAPLS
-933 GESGY
+933 ES
-938 VPVTEGYDWAGNLT
+938 YDRAGNLT
-952 GLTLYSVT
+952 GLTLYSVQ
-960 PARYSSRKDSA
+960 PGEYSKRKDCVSLVA
-971 PLGATPMD
+971 DPMD
-979 AKGNYVDNESCIRWS
+979 ARGRYLDNAGCLRWS
-994 SSNPSVA
+994 SSNPSIV
-1001 SVTANGFVQAHK
+1001 SVTDDGFVQVHK
-1013 AGTAKITA
+1013 AGTAKITVSA
-1021 AAQDGSNKKRIIT
+1021 LDGSGKKQTVT

-1040 VSKIALS
+1040 VSTIALFS
-1047 TSAPR
+1047 SAPQ
-1052 GRMLIT
+1052 GRMLISE

-1067 SHKVTFAETYGK
+1067 SHKVTFAETYGR

-1085 TWSWELWA
+1085 TWSWTLKDSNGWD
-1093 RKGSERWNLT
+1093 RT
-1103 EDFSRYIGLT
+1103 EDFARYIGLT
-1113 TSGRLSIRA
+1113 SGGRLSIRSSAQSILADDRDA
-1122 NASSLIRDYIEAGKN
+1122 NTTLY
-1137 LELTV
+1137 LTV

-1149 GKAQDSITYLLVPP
+1149 GEAQDSITYRLVPP
-1163 ATKLYVAAN
+1163 ATKLYVVAD

-1194 RSMGSYSAS
+1194 RSMGSYSVS

-1217 PAAVTMGKVTRYT
+1217 VGSASGSSSGK
-1230 GYSYGNDGWFSLQIH
+1230 DGWFTLKLS
-1245 STQTGTAK
+1245 STQTGTAR

-1263 RSCTITVRSTPKK
+1263 RSCTITVRSMPKK
-1276 EPS
+1276 EQS

>member
-1 MKYGKRMIAILLAA
+1 MKYGKRIIAILLAA
-15 VLTVGTLPQAAL
+15 VLTMGTLPQAAL
-27 AEEPTETTAVCTEP
+27 AEEPTETTAACTEP
-41 VETVQIP
+41 VETTQIP

-60 GSTEESVPETRPETA
+60 GPTEESVPETTTETA
-75 PAATEE
+75 PAVTEE
-81 SVPEPTGETAAET
+81 SVPDPTGQTTA
-94 MGETVP
+94 

-113 TEPEALLY
+113 TEPEALPY
-121 GLAGLPEDY
+121 GLPGLPEDY
-130 VLSEEELADKADM
+130 ILSDEELADKADM

-149 QQTAALTEGE
+149 QQTASLMEGT
-159 QYEKNTIL
+159 QYESGILL
-167 VWAETEEIAQVYAEA
+167 VWADTEETAQAYAQA
-182 FSAELLSWQDGLAAL
+182 FSAELVCRQDGLATL
-197 KLNGVS
+197 RLNGVS
-203 VVEALIAA
+203 VVEALTAA

-224 IAVLPPDEAEGT
+224 IAVLPPDEGEWEENPGL
-236 EDSGIALFS
+236 ALFS
-245 DDIPQTQTW
+245 EDIPQTQTW

-261 ADPDTLLKNPASGSY
+261 ENPDPYLTDPTSDRY

-316 TRIEVLYEDKRLG
+316 TRIEVFYKNAS
-329 LIGLGLDDA
+329 LGLDDA
-338 IGHGTHVAGII
+338 KGHGTHVAGII

-373 TNDKG
+373 TNDAG

-470 DVAAPGADIWS
+470 DVAAPGAVTWS
-481 TYYNGSYWPKS
+481 TINDGSYWHKS

-524 KATAAKG
+524 KATATKG
-531 DSDLGAGIVNAAA
+531 GSDLGAGIVNAAA

-554 VEIRSGETGKVLSH
+554 AEIRSGETGEVLSR
-568 SDGGTLSAP
+568 SDGGALSAP

-604 GQIVCGQR
+604 GQIVRGQR
-612 YNGPISLAPYTGQT
+612 YNGPISLADYAGQT

-639 AGTVLTCRIQVKKGT
+639 AGSVLTCRIQVKKGT
-654 EIGSVTVSGPREL
+654 EIGSVAVSGPREL

-690 AVTWQISNRSENM
+690 TVTWRISDRSDNM
-703 AKASVNASTG
+703 ARAAIGASTG
-713 RLTTPKLSAGD
+713 KLTTPRLSAGD
-724 EGWVEVTAESKVG
+724 EGWVEVTAVSKTG

-751 NPVAKISLSET
+751 NPVAKIALST
-762 KVSCY
+762 RKISCY
-767 TGNTAALTVTM
+767 TGNTATLTVTM

-806 VTALVKGTAV
+806 VTALAKGSTT
-816 ITCKALDGSGK
+816 IICKALDGSGK
-827 TAKCTVTVTQGV
+827 TAKCTVTVAQAV

-844 TGPASV
+844 TGPASL
-850 APGGSAA
+850 APGASFTFKAQAA
-857 FRAQVS
+857 
-863 PRGAVNRLTW
+863 PKGAVSRFTW
-873 SVVEGPAGTRI
+873 SVLEGPEGTRI
-884 TNGRLYIPA
+884 TNGRLSVPKDA
-893 NAPTGE
+893 QTGDI
-899 PITISARPPEGG
+899 ITISAQPPEGG
-911 GTGAEYTLR
+911 GAGAEYTLR
-920 VAPKCASVHTYLA
+920 VAPKCASVHTSIPWDSDSPYAPLS
-933 GESGY
+933 ES
-938 VPVTEGYDWAGNLT
+938 YDRAGNLT
-952 GLTLYSVT
+952 GLTLYSVQ
-960 PARYSSRKDSA
+960 PGEYSKRKDCVLLSA
-971 PLGATPMD
+971 DPMD
-979 AKGNYVDNESCIRWS
+979 ARGRYLDNAGCLRWS
-994 SSNPSVA
+994 SSNPSIV
-1001 SVTANGFVQAHK
+1001 SVTDDGFVQAHK
-1013 AGTAKITA
+1013 AGTAKITVSA
-1021 AAQDGSNKKRIIT
+1021 LDGSGKKQT
-1034 VKVENP
+1034 VTVRVENP

-1067 SHKVTFAETYGK
+1067 SHKVTFAETYGR

-1085 TWSWELWA
+1085 TWSWTLKDSNGWDQ
-1093 RKGSERWNLT
+1093 T
-1103 EDFSRYIGLT
+1103 EAFARYIGLT
-1113 TSGRLSIRA
+1113 SGGRLSIRSNAQSILSDYRDA
-1122 NASSLIRDYIEAGKN
+1122 NITLK
-1137 LELTV
+1137 LTV
-1142 IAQSQES
+1142 IAQSQDFS
-1149 GKAQDSITYLLVPP
+1149 GAYDTVTYLLVPP
-1163 ATKLYVAAN
+1163 ATKLYA
-1172 RKTVGIEPG
+1172 RKSVVSIEPG
-1181 GTRETVFYSDQFA
+1181 GTVMTDFYSNQFA
-1194 RSMGSYSAS
+1194 QSKGS
-1203 NFVYTS
+1203 NFVFTS

-1217 PAAVTMGKVTRYT
+1217 IGDSSGSSAGE
-1230 GYSYGNDGWFSLQIH
+1230 DGWFTLKIH

-1276 EPS
+1276 EQS

>member
-1 MKYGKRMIAILLAA
+1 MKYGKRIIAILLAA
-15 VLTVGTLPQAAL
+15 VLTMGTLPQAAL

-41 VETVQIP
+41 VETTQIP
-48 ETTAETAAPETT
+48 ETRAETAAPETT

-81 SVPEPTGETAAET
+81 SVPDPTGQTTA
-94 MGETVP
+94 

-113 TEPEALLY
+113 TEPEVLPY
-121 GLAGLPEDY
+121 GLPGLPEDY
-130 VLSEEELADKADM
+130 VLSEEALADKADM

-149 QQTAALTEGE
+149 QQTASLTEGT
-159 QYEKNTIL
+159 QYESGILL
-167 VWAETEEIAQVYAEA
+167 VWADTEETAQAYAQA
-182 FSAELLSWQDGLAAL
+182 FSAELVCRQDGLATL
-197 KLNGVS
+197 RLNGIS
-203 VVEALIAA
+203 VVEALTAA

-224 IAVLPPDEAEGT
+224 IAVLPPDEGEWE
-236 EDSGIALFS
+236 EDSGLALFS
-245 DDIPQTQTW
+245 EDIPQTQTW

-261 ADPDTLLKNPASGSY
+261 ENPDPYLTDPTSYRY

-291 TTGKGVTVAILD
+291 TTGKGVTVAVID
-303 SGVMANHEDLPNV
+303 TGVKANHEDLPNLRRVEV
-316 TRIEVLYEDKRLG
+316 TNGNEPLG
-329 LIGLGLDDA
+329 LEDA
-338 IGHGTHVAGII
+338 TGHGTHVAGII

-359 AGIAPGVKLLSLRI
+359 AGIAPGVTILSLRVVNAAGYI
-373 TNDKG
+373 YD
-378 SSTDAKL
+378 SAL
-385 ICGLQAAVKAGAQ
+385 IAALRTAVKNGAQ
-398 IVNISLGGP
+398 IVNISIGGT
-407 AYSAV
+407 AYNAV
-412 FQKAINE
+412 FQKVINE
-419 ATEAGVTVV
+419 AAEAGVTVV

-460 ASGSSYGTWG
+460 SSGSSYGTWG
-470 DVAAPGADIWS
+470 DVAAPGAAVWS
-481 TYYNGSYWPKS
+481 TTYNGSYGPKS

-524 KATAAKG
+524 KATATKG
-531 DSDLGAGIVNAAA
+531 GSDLGAGIVNAAA

-554 VEIRSGETGKVLSH
+554 AEIRSGETGEVLSR

-612 YNGPISLAPYTGQT
+612 YNGPISLADYAGQT

-639 AGTVLTCRIQVKKGT
+639 AGSVLTCRIQVKKGT
-654 EIGSVTVSGPREL
+654 EIGSVAVSGPREL

-690 AVTWQISNRSENM
+690 TVTWRISNRSENM
-703 AKASVNASTG
+703 AKASINASTG
-713 RLTTPKLSAGD
+713 KLTTPRLSAGD
-724 EGWVEVTAESKVG
+724 EGWVEVTAVSKAG
-737 QVSSEPF
+737 QVFSEPF

-751 NPVAKISLSET
+751 NPVARISLSET

-767 TGNTAALTVTM
+767 TGNTATLTVTM

-798 VATVENGV
+798 VATVEDGV
-806 VTALVKGTAV
+806 VTALAKGSAT

-827 TAKCTVTVTQGV
+827 TAKCTVTVAQAV

-844 TGPASV
+844 TGPASL
-850 APGGSAA
+850 APGASFTFKAQAA
-857 FRAQVS
+857 
-863 PRGAVNRLTW
+863 PKGAASRFTW
-873 SVVEGPAGTRI
+873 SVLEGPEGTRI
-884 TNGRLYIPA
+884 TNGRLYVPKD
-893 NAPTGE
+893 APIGDT
-899 PITISARPPEGG
+899 ITISAQPPEGG
-911 GTGAEYTLR
+911 GAGAEYTLT
-920 VAPKCASVHTYLA
+920 VAPKCASVHISIPWDSDNPYAPLS
-933 GESGY
+933 ES
-938 VPVTEGYDWAGNLT
+938 YDRAGNLT
-952 GLTLYSVT
+952 GLTLYSVQ
-960 PARYSSRKDSA
+960 PGEYSKRKDCV
-971 PLGATPMD
+971 PLVADPMD
-979 AKGNYVDNESCIRWS
+979 ARGRYLDNAGCLRWS
-994 SSNPSVA
+994 SSNPSIV
-1001 SVTANGFVQAHK
+1001 SVTDDGFVQAHK
-1013 AGTAKITA
+1013 AGTAKITVSA
-1021 AAQDGSNKKRIIT
+1021 LDGSGKKQTVT

-1040 VSKIALS
+1040 VSTIALFS
-1047 TSAPR
+1047 SAPQ
-1052 GRMLIT
+1052 GRMLISE

-1067 SHKVTFAETYGK
+1067 SHKVTFAETYGR

-1085 TWSWELWA
+1085 TWSWTLKDSNGWD
-1093 RKGSERWNLT
+1093 RT
-1103 EDFSRYIGLT
+1103 EDFARYIGLT
-1113 TSGRLSIRA
+1113 SGGRLSIRSSAQSILSDDRDA
-1122 NASSLIRDYIEAGKN
+1122 NTTLY
-1137 LELTV
+1137 LTV

-1149 GKAQDSITYLLVPP
+1149 GEAQDSITYRLVPP
-1163 ATKLYVAAN
+1163 ATKLYVAAD

-1181 GTRETVFYSDQFA
+1181 GTREIVFYSDQFA
-1194 RSMGSYSAS
+1194 RSMGSYSVS

-1217 PAAVTMGKVTRYT
+1217 VGSASGSSSGK
-1230 GYSYGNDGWFSLQIH
+1230 DGWFTLKLS
-1245 STQTGTAK
+1245 STQTGTAR

-1263 RSCTITVRSTPKK
+1263 RSCTITVRSMPKK
-1276 EPS
+1276 EQS

>member
-1 MKYGKRMIAILLAA
+1 MKYGKRIIAILLAA
-15 VLTVGTLPQAAL
+15 VLAMGTLPQAAL
-27 AEEPTETTAVCTEP
+27 AEEPTETTAACTEP

-60 GSTEESVPETRPETA
+60 GSTEESVPETAPETA

-81 SVPEPTGETAAET
+81 SVPDPTGQTTA
-94 MGETVP
+94 

-107 PETTAE
+107 SETTAE

-121 GLAGLPEDY
+121 GLPGLPEDY
-130 VLSEEELADKADM
+130 ILSDEEQADKADM

-149 QQTAALTEGE
+149 QQTASLTEGT
-159 QYEKNTIL
+159 QYESGVLL
-167 VWAETEEIAQVYAEA
+167 VWADTEETAQAYAQA
-182 FSAELLSWQDGLAAL
+182 FSAELVCRQDGLATL
-197 KLNGVS
+197 RLNGVS
-203 VVEALIAA
+203 VVEALTAA

-224 IAVLPPDEAEGT
+224 IAVLPPDGGEWEENPGL
-236 EDSGIALFS
+236 ALFS
-245 DDIPQTQTW
+245 EDIPQTQTW

-261 ADPDTLLKNPASGSY
+261 ENPDPYLTDPTSYRY

-291 TTGKGVTVAILD
+291 TTGKGVTVAVID
-303 SGVMANHEDLPNV
+303 TGVKAKHEDLPNLRRVEV
-316 TRIEVLYEDKRLG
+316 TNGNEF
-329 LIGLGLDDA
+329 LGLDDA
-338 IGHGTHVAGII
+338 TGHGTHVAGII

-359 AGIAPGVKLLSLRI
+359 AGIAPGATILSLRVVNAAGYI
-373 TNDKG
+373 YD
-378 SSTDAKL
+378 SAL
-385 ICGLQAAVKAGAQ
+385 IAALRTAVKNGAQ
-398 IVNISLGGP
+398 IVNISIGGT
-407 AYSAV
+407 AYNAV
-412 FQKAINE
+412 FQKVINE
-419 ATEAGVTVV
+419 AAEAGVTVV

-470 DVAAPGADIWS
+470 DVAAPGAVVWS
-481 TYYNGSYWPKS
+481 TTYNGSYGPKS

-524 KATAAKG
+524 KATATRG
-531 DSDLGAGIVNAAA
+531 GSDLGAGIVNAAA

-554 VEIRSGETGKVLSH
+554 AEIRSEETGEVLSQ
-568 SDGGTLSAP
+568 SDGGTLTAP

-612 YNGPISLAPYTGQT
+612 YNGPISLADYAGQT

-639 AGTVLTCRIQVKKGT
+639 AGSVLTCRIQVQKGT
-654 EIGSVTVSGPREL
+654 EIGSVAVSGPREL

-690 AVTWQISNRSENM
+690 TVTWRISDRSDNM
-703 AKASVNASTG
+703 ARAAIGASTG
-713 RLTTPKLSAGD
+713 KLTTPRLSAGD
-724 EGWVEVTAESKVG
+724 EGWVEVTAASKTG

-751 NPVAKISLSET
+751 NPVAKIALST
-762 KVSCY
+762 RKISCY
-767 TGNTAALTVTM
+767 TGNTATLTVTM
-778 LDSKGNPVSPEVLWS
+778 LDAKGNPVPPEVLWS

-798 VATVENGV
+798 VATVEDGV
-806 VTALVKGTAV
+806 VTALAKGSAT

-827 TAKCTVTVTQGV
+827 TAKCTVTVAQAV

-844 TGPASV
+844 TGPASL
-850 APGGSAA
+850 APGASFTFKAQAA
-857 FRAQVS
+857 
-863 PRGAVNRLTW
+863 PKGAANRFTW
-873 SVVEGPAGTRI
+873 SVLEGPEGTQI
-884 TNGRLYIPA
+884 TNGRLSVPKDA
-893 NAPTGE
+893 QTGDT
-899 PITISARPPEGG
+899 ITISAQPSEGG
-911 GTGAEYTLR
+911 GAGAEYTLR
-920 VAPKCASVHTYLA
+920 VAPKCASVHISIPWDSDNPYAPLS
-933 GESGY
+933 ES
-938 VPVTEGYDWAGNLT
+938 YDRAGNLT
-952 GLTLYSVT
+952 GLTLYSVQ
-960 PARYSSRKDSA
+960 PGEYSKRKDCVSLVA
-971 PLGATPMD
+971 DPMD
-979 AKGNYVDNESCIRWS
+979 ARGRYLDNAGCLRWS
-994 SSNPSVA
+994 SSNPSIV
-1001 SVTANGFVQAHK
+1001 SVTDDGFVQAHK
-1013 AGTAKITA
+1013 AGTAKITVSA
-1021 AAQDGSNKKRIIT
+1021 LDGSGKKQTVT

-1040 VSKIALS
+1040 VSTIALFS
-1047 TSAPR
+1047 SAPQ
-1052 GRMLIT
+1052 GRMLISE

-1067 SHKVTFAETYGK
+1067 SHKVTFAETYGR

-1085 TWSWELWA
+1085 TWSWTLKDSNGWD
-1093 RKGSERWNLT
+1093 RT
-1103 EDFSRYIGLT
+1103 EDFARYIGLT
-1113 TSGRLSIRA
+1113 SGGRLSIRSSAQSILADDRDA
-1122 NASSLIRDYIEAGKN
+1122 NTTLY
-1137 LELTV
+1137 LTV

-1149 GKAQDSITYLLVPP
+1149 GEAQDSITYRLVPP
-1163 ATKLYVAAN
+1163 ATKLYVAAD

-1181 GTRETVFYSDQFA
+1181 GTREMVFYSDQFA
-1194 RSMGSYSAS
+1194 RSMGSYSVS

-1217 PAAVTMGKVTRYT
+1217 VGSASGSSSGK
-1230 GYSYGNDGWFSLQIH
+1230 DGWFTLKLS
-1245 STQTGTAK
+1245 STRTGTAR

-1263 RSCTITVRSTPKK
+1263 RSCTITVRSMPKK
-1276 EPS
+1276 E

>member
-1 MKYGKRMIAILLAA
+1 MKYGKRIIAILLAA
-15 VLTVGTLPQAAL
+15 VLTMGTLPQTAL

-48 ETTAETAAPETT
+48 ETTAETAALETT
-60 GSTEESVPETRPETA
+60 EPAEESVPETTTETT

-81 SVPEPTGETAAET
+81 SVPDPTGQTTA
-94 MGETVP
+94 

-113 TEPEALLY
+113 TEPEALPYDLP
-121 GLAGLPEDY
+121 GLPEDY

-149 QQTAALTEGE
+149 QQTASLTEGT
-159 QYEKNTIL
+159 QYESGILL
-167 VWAETEEIAQVYAEA
+167 VWADTEETAQAYAQA
-182 FSAELLSWQDGLAAL
+182 FSAELVCRQDGLATL
-197 KLNGVS
+197 RLNGVS
-203 VVEALIAA
+203 VVEALTAA

-224 IAVLPPDEAEGT
+224 IALLPPDEVEET
-236 EDSGIALFS
+236 EDSGLALFS
-245 DDIPQTQTW
+245 EDIPQPQTW

-261 ADPDTLLKNPASGSY
+261 ENPDPYLTDPTSYRY

-291 TTGKGVTVAILD
+291 TTGKGVTVAVID
-303 SGVMANHEDLPNV
+303 TGVKANHEDLPNLRRVEV
-316 TRIEVLYEDKRLG
+316 TNGKEPLG
-329 LIGLGLDDA
+329 LEDA
-338 IGHGTHVAGII
+338 TGHGTHVAGII

-359 AGIAPGVKLLSLRI
+359 AGIAPGATILSLRVVNAAGYI
-373 TNDKG
+373 YD
-378 SSTDAKL
+378 SAL
-385 ICGLQAAVKAGAQ
+385 IAALRTAVKNGAQ
-398 IVNISLGGP
+398 IVNISIGGT
-407 AYSAV
+407 AYNAV

-419 ATEAGVTVV
+419 AAEAGVTVV

-470 DVAAPGADIWS
+470 DVAAPGAAVWS
-481 TYYNGSYWPKS
+481 TTYNGSYGPKS

-524 KATAAKG
+524 KATATKG
-531 DSDLGAGIVNAAA
+531 SSDLGAGIVNAAA

-554 VEIRSGETGKVLSH
+554 AEIRSGETGEVLSR

-577 WDGQL
+577 WDGRL

-604 GQIVCGQR
+604 GQIVRGQR
-612 YNGPISLAPYTGQT
+612 YNGPISLADYAGQT

-639 AGTVLTCRIQVKKGT
+639 AGSVLTCRIQVQKGT
-654 EIGSVTVSGPREL
+654 EIGSVAVSGPREL
-667 LAGKTGEFQANV
+667 LAGKTGEFQAKV

-690 AVTWQISNRSENM
+690 TVTWRISDRSDNM
-703 AKASVNASTG
+703 ARAAIGASTG
-713 RLTTPKLSAGD
+713 KLTTPRLSAGD
-724 EGWVEVTAESKVG
+724 EGWVEVTAVSKTG

-751 NPVAKISLSET
+751 NPVAKISLSAARI
-762 KVSCY
+762 SCY
-767 TGNTAALTVTM
+767 TGNTATLTVTM

-798 VATVENGV
+798 VATVEDGV
-806 VTALVKGTAV
+806 VTALTKGSTT

-827 TAKCTVTVTQGV
+827 TAKCTVTVAQAV

-844 TGPASV
+844 TGPASL
-850 APGGSAA
+850 APGASFTFKAQAA
-857 FRAQVS
+857 
-863 PRGAVNRLTW
+863 PKGAVSRFTW
-873 SVVEGPAGTRI
+873 SVLEGPEGTRI
-884 TNGRLYIPA
+884 TNGRLYVPKDA
-893 NAPTGE
+893 QTGDT
-899 PITISARPPEGG
+899 ITISAQPPEGG
-911 GTGAEYTLR
+911 GVGAEYTLT
-920 VAPKCASVHTYLA
+920 VAPKCASVHISIPWDSDNPYAPLS
-933 GESGY
+933 ES
-938 VPVTEGYDWAGNLT
+938 YDRAGNLT
-952 GLTLYSVT
+952 GLTLYSVQ
-960 PARYSSRKDSA
+960 PGEYSKRKDCVSLVA
-971 PLGATPMD
+971 DPMD
-979 AKGNYVDNESCIRWS
+979 ARGRYLDNAGCLRWS
-994 SSNPSVA
+994 SSNPSIV
-1001 SVTANGFVQAHK
+1001 SVTDDGFVQAHK
-1013 AGTAKITA
+1013 AGTAKITVS
-1021 AAQDGSNKKRIIT
+1021 AQDGSGKKQTVT

-1040 VSKIALS
+1040 VSTIALFS
-1047 TSAPR
+1047 SAPQ
-1052 GRMLIT
+1052 GRMLISE

-1067 SHKVTFAETYGK
+1067 SHKVTFAETYGR

-1085 TWSWELWA
+1085 TWSWTLKDSNGWD
-1093 RKGSERWNLT
+1093 RT
-1103 EDFSRYIGLT
+1103 EDFARYIGLT
-1113 TSGRLSIRA
+1113 SGGRLSIRGSAQSILADDRDA
-1122 NASSLIRDYIEAGKN
+1122 NTTLY
-1137 LELTV
+1137 LTV

-1149 GKAQDSITYLLVPP
+1149 GEAQDSITYRLVPP
-1163 ATKLYVAAN
+1163 ATKLYVAAD

-1181 GTRETVFYSDQFA
+1181 GTREMVFYSDQFA
-1194 RSMGSYSAS
+1194 RSMGSYSVS

-1217 PAAVTMGKVTRYT
+1217 VGSASGSSSGK
-1230 GYSYGNDGWFSLQIH
+1230 DGWFTLKLS
-1245 STQTGTAK
+1245 STQTGTAR

-1263 RSCTITVRSTPKK
+1263 RSCTITVRSMPKK
-1276 EPS
+1276 EQS

>member
-1 MKYGKRMIAILLAA
+1 MKYGKRIIAILLAA
-15 VLTVGTLPQAAL
+15 VLTMGTLPQAAL

-41 VETVQIP
+41 VETAQIP
-48 ETTAETAAPETT
+48 ETTAETAVPETAEP
-60 GSTEESVPETRPETA
+60 TEESVPETKPETA

-81 SVPEPTGETAAET
+81 SVPDPTGQTTA
-94 MGETVP
+94 

-113 TEPEALLY
+113 TEPEALPYDLP
-121 GLAGLPEDY
+121 GLPEDY
-130 VLSEEELADKADM
+130 ILSDEELADKADM

-149 QQTAALTEGE
+149 QQTASLTEGT
-159 QYEKNTIL
+159 QYESGILL
-167 VWAETEEIAQVYAEA
+167 VWADTEETAQAYAQA
-182 FSAELLSWQDGLAAL
+182 FSAELVCRQDGLATL
-197 KLNGVS
+197 RLNGVS
-203 VVEALIAA
+203 VVEALTAA

-224 IAVLPPDEAEGT
+224 IAVLPPDEGEWE
-236 EDSGIALFS
+236 EDSGLALFS
-245 DDIPQTQTW
+245 EDIPQPQTW

-261 ADPDTLLKNPASGSY
+261 ENPDPYLTDPTSYRY

-291 TTGKGVTVAILD
+291 TTGKGVTVAVID
-303 SGVMANHEDLPNV
+303 TGVKANHEDLPNLRRVEV
-316 TRIEVLYEDKRLG
+316 TNGKEPLG
-329 LIGLGLDDA
+329 LEDA
-338 IGHGTHVAGII
+338 TGHGTHVAGII

-359 AGIAPGVKLLSLRI
+359 AGIAPGATILSLRVVNAAGYI
-373 TNDKG
+373 YD
-378 SSTDAKL
+378 SAL
-385 ICGLQAAVKAGAQ
+385 IAALRTAVKNGAQ
-398 IVNISLGGP
+398 IVNISIGGT
-407 AYSAV
+407 AYNAV
-412 FQKAINE
+412 FQKVINE

-470 DVAAPGADIWS
+470 DVAAPGAAVWS
-481 TYYNGSYWPKS
+481 TTYNGSYSPKS

-524 KATAAKG
+524 KATATRG
-531 DSDLGAGIVNAAA
+531 GSDLGAGIVNAAA

-554 VEIRSGETGKVLSH
+554 AEIRSGETGEVLSR
-568 SDGGTLSAP
+568 SDSGTLSAP

-612 YNGPISLAPYTGQT
+612 YNGPISLADYAGQT

-639 AGTVLTCRIQVKKGT
+639 AGSVLTCRIQVKKGT

-667 LAGKTGEFQANV
+667 LAGKTGEFRAKV

-690 AVTWQISNRSENM
+690 TVTWRISDRSDNM
-703 AKASVNASTG
+703 ARAAIGASTG
-713 RLTTPKLSAGD
+713 KLTTPRLSAGD
-724 EGWVEVTAESKVG
+724 EGWVEVTAASKTG

-751 NPVAKISLSET
+751 NPVARISLSAARI
-762 KVSCY
+762 SCY
-767 TGNTAALTVTM
+767 TGNTATLTVTM

-798 VATVENGV
+798 VATVEDGV
-806 VTALVKGTAV
+806 VTALTKGSTT

-827 TAKCTVTVTQGV
+827 TAKCTVTVAQAV

-844 TGPASV
+844 TGPASL
-850 APGGSAA
+850 APGASFTFKAQAA
-857 FRAQVS
+857 
-863 PRGAVNRLTW
+863 PKGAMSRFTW
-873 SVVEGPAGTRI
+873 SVLEGPEGTRI
-884 TNGRLYIPA
+884 TNGRLYVPKD
-893 NAPTGE
+893 APIGDT
-899 PITISARPPEGG
+899 ITISAQPPEGG
-911 GTGAEYTLR
+911 GAGGEYTLT
-920 VAPKCASVHTYLA
+920 VAPKCASVHISIPWNSDNPYAPLS
-933 GESGY
+933 ES
-938 VPVTEGYDWAGNLT
+938 YDRAGNLT
-952 GLTLYSVT
+952 GLTLYSVQ
-960 PARYSSRKDSA
+960 PGEYSKRKDCVSLVA
-971 PLGATPMD
+971 DPMD
-979 AKGNYVDNESCIRWS
+979 ARGRYLDNAGCLRWS
-994 SSNPSVA
+994 SSNPSIV
-1001 SVTANGFVQAHK
+1001 SVTDDGFVQAHK
-1013 AGTAKITA
+1013 AGTAKITVSA
-1021 AAQDGSNKKRIIT
+1021 LDGSGKKQTVT

-1040 VSKIALS
+1040 VSTIALFS
-1047 TSAPR
+1047 SAPQ
-1052 GRMLIT
+1052 GRMLISE

-1067 SHKVTFAETYGK
+1067 SHKVTFAETYGR

-1085 TWSWELWA
+1085 TWSWTLKDSNGWD
-1093 RKGSERWNLT
+1093 RT
-1103 EDFSRYIGLT
+1103 EDFARYIGLT
-1113 TSGRLSIRA
+1113 SGGRLSIRSSAQSILADDRDA
-1122 NASSLIRDYIEAGKN
+1122 NTTLY
-1137 LELTV
+1137 LTV

-1149 GKAQDSITYLLVPP
+1149 GEAQDSITYRLVPP
-1163 ATKLYVAAN
+1163 ATKLYVAAD

-1181 GTRETVFYSDQFA
+1181 GTREMVFYSDQFA
-1194 RSMGSYSAS
+1194 RSMGSYSVS

>member
-1 MKYGKRMIAILLAA
+1 MKYGKRIIAILLAA
-15 VLTVGTLPQAAL
+15 VLTMGTLPQAAL
-27 AEEPTETTAVCTEP
+27 AEEPTETTAACTEP
-41 VETVQIP
+41 VETTQIP

-60 GSTEESVPETRPETA
+60 GSTEESAPETRPETV

-81 SVPEPTGETAAET
+81 SVPEPTGETIA
-94 MGETVP
+94 

-113 TEPEALLY
+113 TEPEALPYDLP
-121 GLAGLPEDY
+121 GLPEDY
-130 VLSEEELADKADM
+130 ILSDEELADKADM

-149 QQTAALTEGE
+149 QQTASLTEGT
-159 QYEKNTIL
+159 QYESGVLL
-167 VWAETEEIAQVYAEA
+167 VWADTEETAQAYAQA
-182 FSAELLSWQDGLAAL
+182 FSAELVCRQDGLATL
-197 KLNGVS
+197 RLNGIS
-203 VVEALIAA
+203 VVEALTAA

-224 IAVLPPDEAEGT
+224 IALLPPDEGEWEENPGL
-236 EDSGIALFS
+236 ALFS
-245 DDIPQTQTW
+245 EDIPQTQTW

-261 ADPDTLLKNPASGSY
+261 ENPDPYLTDPTSYRY

-291 TTGKGVTVAILD
+291 TTGKGVTVAVID
-303 SGVMANHEDLPNV
+303 TGVKANHEDLPNLRRVEV
-316 TRIEVLYEDKRLG
+316 TNGNEP
-329 LIGLGLDDA
+329 LGLDDA
-338 IGHGTHVAGII
+338 TGHGTHVAGII

-359 AGIAPGVKLLSLRI
+359 AGIAPGAAILSLRVVNAAGYI
-373 TNDKG
+373 YD
-378 SSTDAKL
+378 SAL
-385 ICGLQAAVKAGAQ
+385 IAALRTAVKNGAQ
-398 IVNISLGGP
+398 IVNISIGGT
-407 AYSAV
+407 AYNAV
-412 FQKAINE
+412 FQKVINE

-470 DVAAPGADIWS
+470 DVAAPGAAVWS
-481 TYYNGSYWPKS
+481 TTYYGSYSSKS

-500 VAGVAALYKSVHPDA
+500 VAGVAALYKSAHPDA

-524 KATAAKG
+524 KATATRG
-531 DSDLGAGIVNAAA
+531 GSDLGAGIVNAAA

-554 VEIRSGETGKVLSH
+554 AEIRSGATGEVLSQ

-612 YNGPISLAPYTGQT
+612 YNGPISLADYAGQT

-639 AGTVLTCRIQVKKGT
+639 AGSVLTCRIQVKKGT

-690 AVTWQISNRSENM
+690 TVTWRISDRSDNM
-703 AKASVNASTG
+703 ARAAIGASTG
-713 RLTTPKLSAGD
+713 KLTTPRLSAGD
-724 EGWVEVTAESKVG
+724 EGWVEVTAASKTG

-751 NPVAKISLSET
+751 NPVARISLSAT
-762 KVSCY
+762 RISCY
-767 TGNTAALTVTM
+767 TGNTATLTVTM
-778 LDSKGNPVSPEVLWS
+778 LDAKGNPVSPEVLWS

-798 VATVENGV
+798 VATVEDGV
-806 VTALVKGTAV
+806 VTALTKGSTT

-827 TAKCTVTVTQGV
+827 TAKCTVSVAQAV

-844 TGPASV
+844 TGPASL
-850 APGGSAA
+850 APGASFTFKAQAA
-857 FRAQVS
+857 
-863 PRGAVNRLTW
+863 PKGAANRFTW
-873 SVVEGPAGTRI
+873 SVLAGPEGTRI
-884 TNGRLYIPA
+884 TNGRLSVPKD
-893 NAPTGE
+893 APIGDT
-899 PITISARPPEGG
+899 ITISAQPPEGG
-911 GTGAEYTLR
+911 GAGAEYTLT

-938 VPVTEGYDWAGNLT
+938 VPVTEGYDRAGNLT
-952 GLTLYSVT
+952 GLTLYSVQ
-960 PARYSSRKDSA
+960 PGEYSKRKDCVR
-971 PLGATPMD
+971 LGADPMD
-979 AKGNYVDNESCIRWS
+979 ARGRYLDNAGCLRWS
-994 SSNPSVA
+994 SSNPSIV
-1001 SVTANGFVQAHK
+1001 SVTDDGFVQAHK
-1013 AGTAKITA
+1013 AGTAKITVSA
-1021 AAQDGSNKKRIIT
+1021 LDGSGKKQTVT

-1040 VSKIALS
+1040 VSTIALFS
-1047 TSAPR
+1047 SAPQ
-1052 GRMLIT
+1052 GRMLISE

-1067 SHKVTFAETYGK
+1067 SHKVTFAETYGR

-1085 TWSWELWA
+1085 TWSWTLKDSNGWD
-1093 RKGSERWNLT
+1093 RT
-1103 EDFSRYIGLT
+1103 EDFTRYIGLT
-1113 TSGRLSIRA
+1113 SGGRLSIRSNAQSILADDRDA
-1122 NASSLIRDYIEAGKN
+1122 NTTLY
-1137 LELTV
+1137 LTV
-1142 IAQSQES
+1142 IAQSQDLSE
-1149 GKAQDSITYLLVPP
+1149 AQDSITYRLVPP
-1163 ATKLYVAAN
+1163 ATKLYVAAD

-1181 GTRETVFYSDQFA
+1181 GTREMVFYSDQFA
-1194 RSMGSYSAS
+1194 RSMGSYSVS

-1217 PAAVTMGKVTRYT
+1217 VGSASGSSSGK
-1230 GYSYGNDGWFSLQIH
+1230 DGWFTLKLS
-1245 STQTGTAK
+1245 STQTGTAR

-1263 RSCTITVRSTPKK
+1263 RSCTITVRSMPKK
-1276 EPS
+1276 EQS

>member
-15 VLTVGTLPQAAL
+15 VLTMGTLPQAAL

-60 GSTEESVPETRPETA
+60 GSTEESVPETA

-81 SVPEPTGETAAET
+81 SVPEPTGQTPA
-94 MGETVP
+94 

-113 TEPEALLY
+113 TEPEAIPYDLP
-121 GLAGLPEDY
+121 GLPEDY
-130 VLSEEELADKADM
+130 ILSDEELADKADM
-143 ISHQVA
+143 ITHQVA
-149 QQTAALTEGE
+149 QQTASLTEGT
-159 QYEKNTIL
+159 QYESGVLL
-167 VWAETEEIAQVYAEA
+167 VWADTKETAQAYAQA
-182 FSAELLSWQDGLAAL
+182 FSAELVCRQDGLATL
-197 KLNGVS
+197 RLNGVS
-203 VVEALIAA
+203 VVEALTAA

-224 IAVLPPDEAEGT
+224 IALLPPDEAEET
-236 EDSGIALFS
+236 EDSGLALFS
-245 DDIPQTQTW
+245 DDIPQPQTW

-261 ADPDTLLKNPASGSY
+261 ADPDTLLRNPASGSY

-283 DSYAAWGV
+283 DSYAAWGI

-316 TRIEVLYEDKRLG
+316 TRIEVFYKNAP
-329 LIGLGLDDA
+329 LGLDDA

-349 GAAMGNGKGG
+349 SAAMGNGKGG

-373 TNDKG
+373 TNDAG

-481 TYYNGSYWPKS
+481 TYNNGGYWPKS

-524 KATAAKG
+524 KATATKG
-531 DSDLGAGIVNAAA
+531 GSDLGAGIVNAAA
-544 ALSEKPGIPT
+544 ALSEKPGIPM
-554 VEIRSGETGKVLSH
+554 VEIRSGETGEVLNQST
-568 SDGGTLSAP
+568 GGTLSAP

-604 GQIVCGQR
+604 GQIVRGQR
-612 YNGPISLAPYTGQT
+612 YSEPISLADYAGQT

-633 VGDGGL
+633 VSDGGL
-639 AGTVLTCRIQVKKGT
+639 AGSVLTCRIQVKKGT
-654 EIGSVTVSGPREL
+654 EIGRVTVSGPREL

-690 AVTWQISNRSENM
+690 TVTWRISGRSDNM
-703 AKASVNASTG
+703 ARAAIGASTG
-713 RLTTPKLSAGD
+713 KLTTPRLSAGD
-724 EGWVEVTAESKVG
+724 EGWVEVTAVSKTG

-744 RVTVKAL
+744 RVTVKTL
-751 NPVAKISLSET
+751 NPVAKIALST
-762 KVSCY
+762 RKISCY
-767 TGNTAALTVTM
+767 TGNTATLTVTM

-798 VATVENGV
+798 VATVEDGV
-806 VTALVKGTAV
+806 VTALAKGSTT

-827 TAKCTVTVTQGV
+827 TAKCTVTVAQAV

-850 APGGSAA
+850 VPGGSAV

-884 TNGRLYIPA
+884 TNGRLYVSKDAQIGD
-893 NAPTGE
+893 T
-899 PITISARPPEGG
+899 ITISAQPPEGG

-938 VPVTEGYDWAGNLT
+938 VPVTEGYDRAGNLT

-960 PARYSSRKDSA
+960 PARYSNRKDSA

-1001 SVTANGFVQAHK
+1001 SVTADGFVQAHK

-1067 SHKVTFAETYGK
+1067 SHKVTFAETYGR

-1093 RKGSERWNLT
+1093 KKDSESWNLT
-1103 EDFSRYIGLT
+1103 ADFSRYIGLT

-1122 NASSLIRDYIEAGKN
+1122 NASNRIRDYIEAGKN
-1137 LELTV
+1137 LELMV

-1149 GKAQDSITYLLVPP
+1149 GRARDSITYLLVPP
-1163 ATKLYVAAN
+1163 ATKLYVAAD

-1181 GTRETVFYSDQFA
+1181 GTRETVFYSDQYA
-1194 RSMGSYSAS
+1194 QYPPRSIYPAS
-1203 NFVYTS
+1203 NFIFTS

-1217 PAAVTMGKVTRYT
+1217 IGNNNT
-1230 GYSYGNDGWFSLQIH
+1230 GYCYGNDGWFTLKIH

-1276 EPS
+1276 EQS

>member
-1 MKYGKRMIAILLAA
+1 MKYGKRIIAILLAA
-15 VLTVGTLPQAAL
+15 VLTMGTLPQAAL

-48 ETTAETAAPETT
+48 ETRAETAAPETT
-60 GSTEESVPETRPETA
+60 EPAEESVPETTTETA
-75 PAATEE
+75 PAVTEE
-81 SVPEPTGETAAET
+81 SVPEPTGQTTA
-94 MGETVP
+94 

-113 TEPEALLY
+113 TEPEVLPYDLP
-121 GLAGLPEDY
+121 GLPEDY

-149 QQTAALTEGE
+149 QQTASLTEGT
-159 QYEKNTIL
+159 QYEKDILL
-167 VWAETEEIAQVYAEA
+167 VWADTEEIAQAYAQA
-182 FSAELLSWQDGLAAL
+182 FSAELVCRQDGLATL
-197 KLNGVS
+197 RLNGVS
-203 VVEALIAA
+203 VVEALTAA

-224 IAVLPPDEAEGT
+224 IALLPPDEGEWE
-236 EDSGIALFS
+236 EDSGLALFS
-245 DDIPQTQTW
+245 DDIPQPQTW

-261 ADPDTLLKNPASGSY
+261 ENPDPYLTDPTSYRY

-291 TTGKGVTVAILD
+291 TTGKGVTVAVID
-303 SGVMANHEDLPNV
+303 TGVKANHEDLPNLRRVEV
-316 TRIEVLYEDKRLG
+316 TNGKES
-329 LIGLGLDDA
+329 LGLDDA
-338 IGHGTHVAGII
+338 TGHGTHVAGII

-359 AGIAPGVKLLSLRI
+359 AGIAPGAAILSLRVVNAAGYI
-373 TNDKG
+373 YD
-378 SSTDAKL
+378 SAL
-385 ICGLQAAVKAGAQ
+385 IAALRTAVKNGAQ
-398 IVNISLGGP
+398 IVNISIGGT
-407 AYSAV
+407 AYNAV
-412 FQKAINE
+412 FQKVINE
-419 ATEAGVTVV
+419 AAEAGVTVV

-470 DVAAPGADIWS
+470 DVAAPGAAVWS
-481 TYYNGSYWPKS
+481 TTYNGSYGPKS

-500 VAGVAALYKSVHPDA
+500 VAGVAALYKSVHSDA

-524 KATAAKG
+524 KATATRG
-531 DSDLGAGIVNAAA
+531 GSDLGAGIVNAAA

-554 VEIRSGETGKVLSH
+554 AEIRSGETDEVLSH
-568 SDGGTLSAP
+568 STGGTLSAP

-604 GQIVCGQR
+604 GQIVRGQR
-612 YNGPISLAPYTGQT
+612 YNGPISLADYAGQT

-639 AGTVLTCRIQVKKGT
+639 AGSVLTCRIQVKKGT

-690 AVTWQISNRSENM
+690 TVTWRISNRSDNM
-703 AKASVNASTG
+703 ARAAIGASTG
-713 RLTTPKLSAGD
+713 KLTTPRLSAGD
-724 EGWVEVTAESKVG
+724 EGWVEVRAASKTG

-751 NPVAKISLSET
+751 NPVARISLSAARI
-762 KVSCY
+762 SCY

-798 VATVENGV
+798 VATVEDGV
-806 VTALVKGTAV
+806 VTALTKGSAT

-827 TAKCTVTVTQGV
+827 TAKCTVTVAQAV

-844 TGPASV
+844 TGPASLAPGANFTFKAQV
-850 APGGSAA
+850 APK
-857 FRAQVS
+857 
-863 PRGAVNRLTW
+863 GAVSRFTW
-873 SVVEGPAGTRI
+873 SVLEGPEGTRI
-884 TNGRLYIPA
+884 TNGRLYVPKD
-893 NAPTGE
+893 APIGDT
-899 PITISARPPEGG
+899 ITISAQPPEGG
-911 GTGAEYTLR
+911 GAGAEYTLT
-920 VAPKCASVHTYLA
+920 VAPKCAGVHISIPWDSDNPYAPLS
-933 GESGY
+933 ES
-938 VPVTEGYDWAGNLT
+938 YDRAGNLT
-952 GLTLYSVT
+952 GLTLYSVQ
-960 PARYSSRKDSA
+960 PGEYSKRKDCVSLVA
-971 PLGATPMD
+971 DPMD
-979 AKGNYVDNESCIRWS
+979 ARGRYLDNTGCLQWS
-994 SSNPSVA
+994 SSNPSIV
-1001 SVTANGFVQAHK
+1001 SVTDDGFVQAHK
-1013 AGTAKITA
+1013 AGTAKITVSA
-1021 AAQDGSNKKRIIT
+1021 LDGSGKKQTVT

-1040 VSKIALS
+1040 VSTIALFS
-1047 TSAPR
+1047 SAPQ
-1052 GRMLIT
+1052 GRMLISE

-1067 SHKVTFAETYGK
+1067 SHKVTFAETYGR

-1085 TWSWELWA
+1085 TWSWTLKDSNGWD
-1093 RKGSERWNLT
+1093 RT
-1103 EDFSRYIGLT
+1103 EDFARYIGLT
-1113 TSGRLSIRA
+1113 SGGRLSIRSSAQSILADDRDA
-1122 NASSLIRDYIEAGKN
+1122 NTTLY
-1137 LELTV
+1137 LTV

-1149 GKAQDSITYLLVPP
+1149 GEAQDSITYRLVPP
-1163 ATKLYVAAN
+1163 ATKLYVAAD

-1181 GTRETVFYSDQFA
+1181 GTREMVFYSDQFA
-1194 RSMGSYSAS
+1194 RSMGSYSVS

-1217 PAAVTMGKVTRYT
+1217 VGSASGSSSGK
-1230 GYSYGNDGWFSLQIH
+1230 DGWFTLKLS
-1245 STQTGTAK
+1245 STQTGTAR

-1263 RSCTITVRSTPKK
+1263 RSCTITVRSMPKK
-1276 EPS
+1276 EQS

>member
-1 MKYGKRMIAILLAA
+1 M
-15 VLTVGTLPQAAL
+15 
-27 AEEPTETTAVCTEP
+27 
-41 VETVQIP
+41 
-48 ETTAETAAPETT
+48 
-60 GSTEESVPETRPETA
+60 
-75 PAATEE
+75 
-81 SVPEPTGETAAET
+81 
-94 MGETVP
+94 
-100 ETTGETV
+100 
-107 PETTAE
+107 
-113 TEPEALLY
+113 
-121 GLAGLPEDY
+121 
-130 VLSEEELADKADM
+130 
-143 ISHQVA
+143 
-149 QQTAALTEGE
+149 
-159 QYEKNTIL
+159 
-167 VWAETEEIAQVYAEA
+167 
-182 FSAELLSWQDGLAAL
+182 
-197 KLNGVS
+197 
-203 VVEALIAA
+203 
-211 QESDRLPAAYPNH
+211 
-224 IAVLPPDEAEGT
+224 
-236 EDSGIALFS
+236 
-245 DDIPQTQTW
+245 
-254 RSWLDNT
+254 
-261 ADPDTLLKNPASGSY
+261 
-276 QYMHDTV
+276 
-283 DSYAAWGV
+283 
-291 TTGKGVTVAILD
+291 TVAILD

-316 TRIEVLYEDKRLG
+316 TRIEVFYKNAS
-329 LIGLGLDDA
+329 LGLDDA
-338 IGHGTHVAGII
+338 KGHGTHVAGII
-349 GAAMGNGKGG
+349 SAAMGNGKGG

-470 DVAAPGADIWS
+470 DVAAPGAVVWS
-481 TYYNGSYWPKS
+481 TTNDGSYWHKS

-524 KATAAKG
+524 KATATKG

-554 VEIRSGETGKVLSH
+554 VEIRSGETGEVLSQ

-582 CLTGTGRFLLYTLD
+582 CLTGTTGDDYILYTLD
-596 GKTPGIRE
+596 GKTPGVRE
-604 GQIVCGQR
+604 GQVISGQR
-612 YNGPISLAPYTGQT
+612 YNGPISLADYAGQT
-626 LTVKAMA
+626 LTVKAME
-633 VGDGGL
+633 VGSLGM
-639 AGTVLTCRIQVKKGT
+639 AGSVLTCRIQVKKGT

-679 TGVNPEAPVEQ
+679 TGANPEAPVEQ
-690 AVTWQISNRSENM
+690 TVTWRIFARSDNM
-703 AKASVNASTG
+703 ARAAIGASTG
-713 RLTTPKLSAGD
+713 KLTTPKLSAGD
-724 EGWVEVTAESKVG
+724 EGWVEVTAESKAG

-744 RVTVKAL
+744 RVTVKTL

-767 TGNTAALTVTM
+767 TGNTVNLTATM
-778 LDSKGNPVSPEVLWS
+778 LDSKGAPVTPEVLWS
-793 SSKPQ
+793 SGKPQ

-806 VTALVKGTAV
+806 VTALTKGSTT

-884 TNGRLYIPA
+884 TNGRLYVPA

-911 GTGAEYTLR
+911 GVGAEYTLR

-938 VPVTEGYDWAGNLT
+938 VPVTEGYDLAGNLT

-1001 SVTANGFVQAHK
+1001 SVTASGFVQAHK

-1052 GRMLIT
+1052 GRMLISE

-1067 SHKVTFAETYGK
+1067 SHKVTFAETYGR

-1093 RKGSERWNLT
+1093 RKGSESWNLT
-1103 EDFSRYIGLT
+1103 ADFSGYIGLT

-1122 NASSLIRDYIEAGKN
+1122 NASNRIRDYIEAGKD

-1142 IAQSQES
+1142 IAQSQDLS
-1149 GKAQDSITYLLVPP
+1149 GAYDTVTYLLVPP
-1163 ATKLYVAAN
+1163 ATKLYT
-1172 RKTVGIEPG
+1172 RKSAVSIEPG
-1181 GTRETVFYSDQFA
+1181 GTVETDFYSNQFA
-1194 RSMGSYSAS
+1194 QSKGS
-1203 NFVYTS
+1203 NFVFTS

-1217 PAAVTMGKVTRYT
+1217 I
-1230 GYSYGNDGWFSLQIH
+1230 GNSSGSSAGEDGWFSLVIH

-1276 EPS
+1276 EGS

>member
-1 MKYGKRMIAILLAA
+1 MKYGKRIIAILLAA
-15 VLTVGTLPQAAL
+15 VLTMGTLPQAAL

-41 VETVQIP
+41 VETTQIP

-60 GSTEESVPETRPETA
+60 GPTEESVPETTTETA

-81 SVPEPTGETAAET
+81 SVPEPTGETVA
-94 MGETVP
+94 

-113 TEPEALLY
+113 TEPEALPY
-121 GLAGLPEDY
+121 GLPGLPEDY
-130 VLSEEELADKADM
+130 ILSDEELADKADM

-149 QQTAALTEGE
+149 QQTASLTEGT
-159 QYEKNTIL
+159 QYESGILL
-167 VWAETEEIAQVYAEA
+167 VWADTEETAQAYAQA
-182 FSAELLSWQDGLAAL
+182 FSAELVCRQDGLATL
-197 KLNGVS
+197 RLNGIS
-203 VVEALIAA
+203 VVEALTAA

-224 IAVLPPDEAEGT
+224 IALLPPDEGEWEENPGL
-236 EDSGIALFS
+236 ALFS
-245 DDIPQTQTW
+245 EDIPQTQTW

-261 ADPDTLLKNPASGSY
+261 ENPDPYLTDPTSYHY

-291 TTGKGVTVAILD
+291 TTGKGVTVAVID
-303 SGVMANHEDLPNV
+303 TGVKANHEDLPNLKRV
-316 TRIEVLYEDKRLG
+316 EVVNGNES
-329 LIGLGLDDA
+329 LGLDDA
-338 IGHGTHVAGII
+338 TGHGTHVAGII

-359 AGIAPGVKLLSLRI
+359 AGIAPGAAILSLRVVNAAGYI
-373 TNDKG
+373 YD
-378 SSTDAKL
+378 SAL
-385 ICGLQAAVKAGAQ
+385 IAALRTAVKNGAQ
-398 IVNISLGGP
+398 IVNISIGGT
-407 AYSAV
+407 AYNAV
-412 FQKAINE
+412 FQKVINE

-470 DVAAPGADIWS
+470 DVAAPGAAVWS
-481 TYYNGSYWPKS
+481 TTYYGSYSSKS

-524 KATAAKG
+524 KATATRG
-531 DSDLGAGIVNAAA
+531 GSDLGAGIVNAAA

-554 VEIRSGETGKVLSH
+554 AEIRSGETGEVLSR

-577 WDGQL
+577 WDGRL

-604 GQIVCGQR
+604 GQIVRGQR
-612 YNGPISLAPYTGQT
+612 YNGPISLADYAGQT

-639 AGTVLTCRIQVKKGT
+639 AGNVLTCRIQVKKGT

-690 AVTWQISNRSENM
+690 TVTWRISDRSDNM
-703 AKASVNASTG
+703 ARASIGASTG
-713 RLTTPKLSAGD
+713 KLTTPRLSAGD
-724 EGWVEVTAESKVG
+724 EGWVEVTAVSKTG

-744 RVTVKAL
+744 RVTVKTL
-751 NPVAKISLSET
+751 NPVAKISLSAARI
-762 KVSCY
+762 SCY
-767 TGNTAALTVTM
+767 TGNTATLTVTM

-798 VATVENGV
+798 VATVEDGA
-806 VTALVKGTAV
+806 VTALSKGSTT

-827 TAKCTVTVTQGV
+827 TAKCTVTVAQAV

-844 TGPASV
+844 TGPASL
-850 APGGSAA
+850 APGASFTFKAQAA
-857 FRAQVS
+857 
-863 PRGAVNRLTW
+863 PKGAVSRFTW
-873 SVVEGPAGTRI
+873 SVLEGPEGTRI
-884 TNGRLYIPA
+884 TNGRLSVPKDAQIGD
-893 NAPTGE
+893 T
-899 PITISARPPEGG
+899 ITISVQPPEGG
-911 GTGAEYTLR
+911 DAGAEYTLT

-938 VPVTEGYDWAGNLT
+938 VPVTEGYDRAGNLT
-952 GLTLYSVT
+952 GLTLYSVQ
-960 PARYSSRKDSA
+960 PGEYSKRKDCVR
-971 PLGATPMD
+971 LGADPMD
-979 AKGNYVDNESCIRWS
+979 ARGGYLDNTGCLQWS
-994 SSNPSVA
+994 SSNPSIV
-1001 SVTANGFVQAHK
+1001 SVTDDGFVQAHK
-1013 AGTAKITA
+1013 AGTAKITVSA
-1021 AAQDGSNKKRIIT
+1021 LDGSGKKQIVT

-1040 VSKIALS
+1040 VSTIALFS
-1047 TSAPR
+1047 SAPQ
-1052 GRMLIT
+1052 GRMLISE

-1067 SHKVTFAETYGK
+1067 SHKVTFAETYGR

-1085 TWSWELWA
+1085 TWSWTLKDSNGWD
-1093 RKGSERWNLT
+1093 RT
-1103 EDFSRYIGLT
+1103 EDFARYIGLT
-1113 TSGRLSIRA
+1113 SGGRLSIRSSAQSILADDRDA
-1122 NASSLIRDYIEAGKN
+1122 NTTLK
-1137 LELTV
+1137 LTV
-1142 IAQSQES
+1142 IAQSQDLSE
-1149 GKAQDSITYLLVPP
+1149 AQDSITYRLVPP
-1163 ATKLYVAAN
+1163 ATKLYVAAD

-1181 GTRETVFYSDQFA
+1181 GTREMVFYSDQFA
-1194 RSMGSYSAS
+1194 RSMGSYSVS

-1217 PAAVTMGKVTRYT
+1217 VGSASGSSSGK
-1230 GYSYGNDGWFSLQIH
+1230 DGWFTLKLS
-1245 STQTGTAK
+1245 STQTGTAR

-1263 RSCTITVRSTPKK
+1263 RSCTITVRSMPKK
-1276 EPS
+1276 EQS